1 MAMNNR
7 VLSIEIGNSFTKIC
21 EMDYKVKKPKV
32 YKVLTVETP
41 EGIVVDGML
50 QPTQEYADRMV
61 NALGTNGI
69 RTKKVIFTIS
79 STRVA
84 SREVQIPN
92 VKASKIEALVK
103 TNANEYFPVDLTQY
117 EIGHYLAGGLT
128 ENGKL
133 RVMALAVPKALLD
146 SYYQLAQM
154 CSWEV
159 ECFDYSSNSLYQILR
174 DEKSEKVTMVI
185 KIDENSTIVT
195 VLSAGKVLLQRTVAY
210 GVQDAIDTMIASG
223 AYAVNDP
230 MSAVERFQKKTC
242 LNRVL
247 HPGDKVWEENAGRWE
262 DEDAGNVEVTEARQ
276 KITASL
282 EPLIVGVSRVID
294 FYDSRNSEN
303 PIEKSYVTGL
313 GGSFSG
319 MSKLF
324 TNCLERKV
332 HTLSEMDD
340 KIGMSKA
347 IRSTRP
353 AAYIS
358 CLGAVLAPV
367 GLIDKST
374 QKSKGLT
381 VVSGTNYT
389 FVSVAVLVLGVILS
403 IAMAATSVTRYLGN
417 VAQNVYLQ
425 NRVQELQPAQ
435 AVYNDYLA
443 AEAQYD
449 KYTYLYAYT
458 QTPNENLV
466 EFINE
471 LEQILPDSFY
481 TNSFS
486 SDQTGISM
494 SVTVEGKAAAARTIL
509 NIRNMQ
515 SIDDVE
521 ISNITDSKD
530 ETGTSIVTFSITGSY
545 KVLGVIL
552 SIAMAATSVTRYL
565 GNVAQNVYLQNRV
578 QELQPAQAVYNDYL
592 AAEAQYDK
600 YTYLYAYTQTP
611 NENLV
616 EFINEL
622 EQILPDSFYTNS
634 FSSDQTGI
642 SMSVT
647 VEGKAAAARTILNIR
662 NMQSIDDVEISNITD
677 SKDET
682 GTSIVTFSITG
693 SYKELTDETEE
704 SGEAQADTQTAQ

>member
-21 EMDYKVKKPKV
+21 EIDYKVKKPKV

-41 EGIVVDGML
+41 EGVVVDGML
-50 QPTQEYADRMV
+50 QPTQEYADHLV

-69 RTKKVIFTIS
+69 HTRRVIFTIS

-92 VKASKIEALVK
+92 VKANKIEALVK
-103 TNANEYFPVDLTQY
+103 TNANDYFPVDLTQY

-128 ENGKL
+128 EEGKL

-154 CSWEV
+154 CGWEV

-174 DEKSEKVTMVI
+174 DEKSEKVTMMI

-210 GVQDAIDTMIASG
+210 GVQDAIETMIASG

-247 HPGDKVWEENAGRWE
+247 HQGDKLWEENAGRWE
-262 DEDAGNVEVTEARQ
+262 DEDAGNVEVTAARQ
-276 KITASL
+276 KITSSL

-294 FYDSRNSEN
+294 FYDSRNSN
-303 PIEKSYVTGL
+303 TPIERTYVTGL

-332 HTLSEMDD
+332 HTLSDMDD

-367 GLIDKST
+367 GLIDKSQ
-374 QKSKGLT
+374 QKAKGMT

-389 FVSVAVLVLGVILS
+389 FVSVAILVLGVILS
-403 IAMAATSVTRYLGN
+403 IAMAVTSLTRYFGTVAEN
-417 VAQNVYLQ
+417 VALQ
-425 NRVQELQPAQ
+425 ARVEELQPAQ
-435 AVYNDYLA
+435 TVYNEYLSTA
-443 AEAQYD
+443 AQYD
-449 KYTYLYAYT
+449 KYKYLYEYT
-458 QTPNENLV
+458 ENPNENLV

-481 TNSFS
+481 TDSFS

-494 SVTVEGKAAAARTIL
+494 TVNVEGKAAAARTIL
-509 NIRNMQ
+509 NIRNME
-515 SIDDVE
+515 SIEDVQ
-521 ISNITDSKD
+521 ISNITDNQD
-530 ETGTSIVTFSITGSY
+530 EMGGSWVMFSMTGTY
-545 KVLGVIL
+545 REL
-552 SIAMAATSVTRYL
+552 S
-565 GNVAQNVYLQNRV
+565 
-578 QELQPAQAVYNDYL
+578 
-592 AAEAQYDK
+592 
-600 YTYLYAYTQTP
+600 
-611 NENLV
+611 
-616 EFINEL
+616 
-622 EQILPDSFYTNS
+622 
-634 FSSDQTGI
+634 
-642 SMSVT
+642 
-647 VEGKAAAARTILNIR
+647 
-662 NMQSIDDVEISNITD
+662 
-677 SKDET
+677 
-682 GTSIVTFSITG
+682 
-693 SYKELTDETEE
+693 DETEE
-704 SGEAQADTQTAQ
+704 TGETVESTQSVQ

>member
-1 MAMNNR
+1 MNNR

-21 EMDYKVKKPKV
+21 EIDYKVKKPKV

-41 EGIVVDGML
+41 EGVVVDGML
-50 QPTQEYADRMV
+50 QPTQEYADHLV

-69 RTKKVIFTIS
+69 RTKRVIFTIS

-92 VKASKIEALVK
+92 VKANKIEALVK
-103 TNANEYFPVDLTQY
+103 TNANDYFPVDLTQY

-128 ENGKL
+128 EEGKL

-154 CSWEV
+154 CGWEV

-174 DEKSEKVTMVI
+174 DEKSEKVTMMI

-210 GVQDAIDTMIASG
+210 GVQDAIETMIASG

-247 HPGDKVWEENAGRWE
+247 HQGDKLWEENAGRWE
-262 DEDAGNVEVTEARQ
+262 DEDAGNVEVTTARQ
-276 KITASL
+276 KITSSL

-294 FYDSRNSEN
+294 FYDSRNSN
-303 PIEKSYVTGL
+303 TPIERTYVTGL

-374 QKSKGLT
+374 QKAKGLT

-403 IAMAATSVTRYLGN
+403 IAMAVTSLTRYFGTVAEN
-417 VAQNVYLQ
+417 VALQ
-425 NRVQELQPAQ
+425 ARVEELQPAQ
-435 AVYNDYLA
+435 TVYNEYLSA
-443 AEAQYD
+443 AAQYD
-449 KYTYLYAYT
+449 KYEYLYAYT
-458 QTPNENLV
+458 ETSNENLV

-471 LEQILPDSFY
+471 LEQILPSSFW

-486 SDQTGISM
+486 SDMEGISM

-509 NIRNMQ
+509 NIRNME
-515 SIDDVE
+515 SIEDVQ
-521 ISNITDSKD
+521 ISNITDTQNELGESA
-530 ETGTSIVTFSITGSY
+530 VTFSITG
-545 KVLGVIL
+545 
-552 SIAMAATSVTRYL
+552 
-565 GNVAQNVYLQNRV
+565 
-578 QELQPAQAVYNDYL
+578 
-592 AAEAQYDK
+592 
-600 YTYLYAYTQTP
+600 TYADIHADTEET
-611 NENLV
+611 E
-616 EFINEL
+616 
-622 EQILPDSFYTNS
+622 S
-634 FSSDQTGI
+634 TGD
-642 SMSVT
+642 T
-647 VEGKAAAARTILNIR
+647 
-662 NMQSIDDVEISNITD
+662 
-677 SKDET
+677 T
-682 GTSIVTFSITG
+682 GT
-693 SYKELTDETEE
+693 
-704 SGEAQADTQTAQ
+704 TAQ

>member
-1 MAMNNR
+1 MNNR
-7 VLSIEIGNSFTKIC
+7 VLSIEISNSFTKIC
-21 EMDYKVKKPKV
+21 EIDYKVKKPKV

-41 EGIVVDGML
+41 EGVVVDGML
-50 QPTQEYADRMV
+50 QPTQEYADHLV

-69 RTKKVIFTIS
+69 HTKRVIFTIS

-92 VKASKIEALVK
+92 VKANKIEALVK
-103 TNANEYFPVDLTQY
+103 TNANDYFPVDLTQY

-128 ENGKL
+128 EEGKL

-154 CSWEV
+154 CGWEV

-174 DEKSEKVTMVI
+174 DEKTETVTMMI

-210 GVQDAIDTMIASG
+210 GVQDAIETMIASG

-247 HPGDKVWEENAGRWE
+247 HQGDKLWEENAGRWE
-262 DEDAGNVEVTEARQ
+262 DEDAGNVEVTAARQ
-276 KITASL
+276 KITSSL
-282 EPLIVGVSRVID
+282 ETLIVGVSRVID
-294 FYDSRNSEN
+294 FYDSRNGDN
-303 PIEKSYVTGL
+303 PIQKTFVTGL

-332 HTLSEMDD
+332 HTLSDMED

-367 GLIDKST
+367 GLIDKSQ
-374 QKSKGLT
+374 QKTKGMT

-403 IAMAATSVTRYLGN
+403 IAMAVTSLTRYFGTVAEN
-417 VAQNVYLQ
+417 VALQ
-425 NRVQELQPAQ
+425 ARVEELQPAQ

-443 AEAQYD
+443 TAAQYD
-449 KYTYLYAYT
+449 KYQYLYEYT
-458 QTPNENLV
+458 ENPNENLV

-471 LEQILPDSFY
+471 LEQILPSSFW

-486 SDQTGISM
+486 SDMEGISM

-509 NIRNMQ
+509 NIRNME
-515 SIDDVE
+515 SIEDVQ
-521 ISNITDSKD
+521 ISNITDTQNELGESA
-530 ETGTSIVTFSITGSY
+530 VTFSITGTYADIHADSEEAENT
-545 KVLGVIL
+545 GD
-552 SIAMAATSVTRYL
+552 AA
-565 GNVAQNVYLQNRV
+565 
-578 QELQPAQAVYNDYL
+578 
-592 AAEAQYDK
+592 
-600 YTYLYAYTQTP
+600 
-611 NENLV
+611 
-616 EFINEL
+616 
-622 EQILPDSFYTNS
+622 
-634 FSSDQTGI
+634 
-642 SMSVT
+642 
-647 VEGKAAAARTILNIR
+647 
-662 NMQSIDDVEISNITD
+662 
-677 SKDET
+677 
-682 GTSIVTFSITG
+682 GT
-693 SYKELTDETEE
+693 
-704 SGEAQADTQTAQ
+704 TAQ

>member
-1 MAMNNR
+1 MNNR

-21 EMDYKVKKPKV
+21 EIDYKVKKPKV

-41 EGIVVDGML
+41 EGVVVDGML
-50 QPTQEYADRMV
+50 QPTQEYADHLV

-69 RTKKVIFTIS
+69 RTKRVIFTIS

-92 VKASKIEALVK
+92 VKANKIEALVK
-103 TNANEYFPVDLTQY
+103 TNANDYFPVDLTQY

-128 ENGKL
+128 EEGKL
-133 RVMALAVPKALLD
+133 RVMALAVPKALLN

-154 CSWEV
+154 CGWEV

-174 DEKSEKVTMVI
+174 DEKSEKVTMMI

-210 GVQDAIDTMIASG
+210 GVQDAIETMIASG

-247 HPGDKVWEENAGRWE
+247 HQGDKLWEENAGRWE
-262 DEDAGNVEVTEARQ
+262 DEDAGNAEVTAARQ
-276 KITASL
+276 KITSSL

-294 FYDSRNSEN
+294 FYDSRNSN
-303 PIEKSYVTGL
+303 TPIERTYVTGL

-332 HTLSEMDD
+332 HTLSDMDD

-367 GLIDKST
+367 GLIDKSQ
-374 QKSKGLT
+374 QKAKGMT

-403 IAMAATSVTRYLGN
+403 IAMAVTSMTRYFGTVAEN
-417 VAQNVYLQ
+417 VALQ
-425 NRVQELQPAQ
+425 ARVEELQPAQ
-435 AVYNDYLA
+435 TVYNEYLSTA
-443 AEAQYD
+443 AQYD
-449 KYTYLYAYT
+449 KYKYLYEYT
-458 QTPNENLV
+458 ENPNENLV

-471 LEQILPDSFY
+471 LEQILPSSFW

-486 SDQTGISM
+486 SDMEGISM

-509 NIRNMQ
+509 NIRNME
-515 SIDDVE
+515 SIEDVQ
-521 ISNITDSKD
+521 ISNITDTQNELGESA
-530 ETGTSIVTFSITGSY
+530 VTFSITG
-545 KVLGVIL
+545 
-552 SIAMAATSVTRYL
+552 
-565 GNVAQNVYLQNRV
+565 
-578 QELQPAQAVYNDYL
+578 
-592 AAEAQYDK
+592 
-600 YTYLYAYTQTP
+600 TYADIHADTEET
-611 NENLV
+611 E
-616 EFINEL
+616 
-622 EQILPDSFYTNS
+622 S
-634 FSSDQTGI
+634 TGD
-642 SMSVT
+642 T
-647 VEGKAAAARTILNIR
+647 
-662 NMQSIDDVEISNITD
+662 
-677 SKDET
+677 T
-682 GTSIVTFSITG
+682 GT
-693 SYKELTDETEE
+693 
-704 SGEAQADTQTAQ
+704 TAQ

>member
-1 MAMNNR
+1 MNNR

-21 EMDYKVKKPKV
+21 EIDYKVKKPKV

-41 EGIVVDGML
+41 EGVVVDGML
-50 QPTQEYADRMV
+50 QPTQEYADHLV

-69 RTKKVIFTIS
+69 RTKRVIFTIS

-92 VKASKIEALVK
+92 VKANKIEALVK
-103 TNANEYFPVDLTQY
+103 TNANDYFPVDLTQY

-128 ENGKL
+128 EEGKL
-133 RVMALAVPKALLD
+133 RVMALAVPKALLN

-154 CSWEV
+154 CGWEV

-174 DEKSEKVTMVI
+174 DEKSEKVTMMI

-210 GVQDAIDTMIASG
+210 GVQDAIETMIASG

-247 HPGDKVWEENAGRWE
+247 HPGDKLWEENAGRWE
-262 DEDAGNVEVTEARQ
+262 DEDAGNAEVTAARQ
-276 KITASL
+276 KITSSL

-294 FYDSRNSEN
+294 FYDSRNSDT
-303 PIEKSYVTGL
+303 PIERTYVTGL

-332 HTLSEMDD
+332 HTLSDMDD

-374 QKSKGLT
+374 QKAKGLT

-403 IAMAATSVTRYLGN
+403 IAMAVTSMTRYFGTVAEN
-417 VAQNVYLQ
+417 VALQ
-425 NRVQELQPAQ
+425 ARVEELQPAQ
-435 AVYNDYLA
+435 TVYNEYLSTA
-443 AEAQYD
+443 AQYD
-449 KYTYLYAYT
+449 KYEYLYAYT
-458 QTPNENLV
+458 ETPNENLV

-471 LEQILPDSFY
+471 LEQILPDSFW

-509 NIRNMQ
+509 NIRNME
-515 SIDDVE
+515 SIEDVQ
-521 ISNITDSKD
+521 ISNITDTQNELGESA
-530 ETGTSIVTFSITGSY
+530 VTFSITG
-545 KVLGVIL
+545 
-552 SIAMAATSVTRYL
+552 
-565 GNVAQNVYLQNRV
+565 
-578 QELQPAQAVYNDYL
+578 
-592 AAEAQYDK
+592 
-600 YTYLYAYTQTP
+600 TYADIHADTEET
-611 NENLV
+611 E
-616 EFINEL
+616 
-622 EQILPDSFYTNS
+622 S
-634 FSSDQTGI
+634 TGD
-642 SMSVT
+642 T
-647 VEGKAAAARTILNIR
+647 
-662 NMQSIDDVEISNITD
+662 
-677 SKDET
+677 T
-682 GTSIVTFSITG
+682 GT
-693 SYKELTDETEE
+693 
-704 SGEAQADTQTAQ
+704 TAQ

>member
-21 EMDYKVKKPKV
+21 EIDYKVKKPKV

-41 EGIVVDGML
+41 EGVVVDGML
-50 QPTQEYADRMV
+50 QPTQEYADHLV

-69 RTKKVIFTIS
+69 HTRRVIFTIS

-92 VKASKIEALVK
+92 VKANKIEALVK
-103 TNANEYFPVDLTQY
+103 TNANDYFPVDLTQY

-128 ENGKL
+128 EEGKL

-154 CSWEV
+154 CGWEV

-174 DEKSEKVTMVI
+174 DEKSEKVTMMI

-210 GVQDAIDTMIASG
+210 GVQDAIETMIASG
-223 AYAVNDP
+223 AYAVSDP

-247 HPGDKVWEENAGRWE
+247 HQGDKLWEENAGRWE
-262 DEDAGNVEVTEARQ
+262 DEDAGNAEVTAARQ
-276 KITASL
+276 KITSSL

-294 FYDSRNSEN
+294 FYDSRNSN
-303 PIEKSYVTGL
+303 TPIERTYVTGL

-332 HTLSEMDD
+332 HTLSDMED

-374 QKSKGLT
+374 QKAKGLT

-403 IAMAATSVTRYLGN
+403 IAMAVTSMTRYFGTVAEN
-417 VAQNVYLQ
+417 VALQ
-425 NRVQELQPAQ
+425 ARVEELQPAQ
-435 AVYNDYLA
+435 TVYNEYLSTA
-443 AEAQYD
+443 AQYD
-449 KYTYLYAYT
+449 KYKYLYEYT
-458 QTPNENLV
+458 ENPNENLV

-481 TNSFS
+481 TDSFS

-494 SVTVEGKAAAARTIL
+494 TVNVEGKAAAARTIL
-509 NIRNMQ
+509 NIRNME
-515 SIDDVE
+515 SIEDVQ
-521 ISNITDSKD
+521 ISNITDNQD
-530 ETGTSIVTFSITGSY
+530 EMGGSWVMFSMTGTY
-545 KVLGVIL
+545 REL
-552 SIAMAATSVTRYL
+552 S
-565 GNVAQNVYLQNRV
+565 
-578 QELQPAQAVYNDYL
+578 
-592 AAEAQYDK
+592 
-600 YTYLYAYTQTP
+600 
-611 NENLV
+611 
-616 EFINEL
+616 
-622 EQILPDSFYTNS
+622 
-634 FSSDQTGI
+634 
-642 SMSVT
+642 
-647 VEGKAAAARTILNIR
+647 
-662 NMQSIDDVEISNITD
+662 
-677 SKDET
+677 
-682 GTSIVTFSITG
+682 
-693 SYKELTDETEE
+693 DETEE
-704 SGEAQADTQTAQ
+704 TGETVESTQSVQ

>member
-1 MAMNNR
+1 MNNR

-21 EMDYKVKKPKV
+21 EIDYKVKKPKV

-41 EGIVVDGML
+41 EGVVVDGML
-50 QPTQEYADRMV
+50 QPTQEYADHLV

-69 RTKKVIFTIS
+69 RTKRVIFTIS

-92 VKASKIEALVK
+92 VKANKIEALVK
-103 TNANEYFPVDLTQY
+103 TNANDYFPVDLTQY

-128 ENGKL
+128 EEGKL

-154 CSWEV
+154 CGWEV

-174 DEKSEKVTMVI
+174 DEKSEKVTMMI

-210 GVQDAIDTMIASG
+210 GVQDAIETMIASG

-247 HPGDKVWEENAGRWE
+247 HQGDKVWEENAGRWE
-262 DEDAGNVEVTEARQ
+262 DEDAGNVEVTAARQ

-294 FYDSRNSEN
+294 FYDSRNGDT
-303 PIEKSYVTGL
+303 PIERTYVTGL

-332 HTLSEMDD
+332 HTLSDMDD

-367 GLIDKST
+367 GLIDKSQ
-374 QKSKGLT
+374 QKAKGMT

-403 IAMAATSVTRYLGN
+403 IAMAVTSLTRYFGTVAEN
-417 VAQNVYLQ
+417 VALQ
-425 NRVQELQPAQ
+425 ARVEELQPAQ
-435 AVYNDYLA
+435 AVYNEYLSA
-443 AEAQYD
+443 AAQYD
-449 KYTYLYAYT
+449 KYKYLYEYT
-458 QTPNENLV
+458 ENPNENLV

-481 TNSFS
+481 TDSFS

-494 SVTVEGKAAAARTIL
+494 TVNVEGKAAAARTIL
-509 NIRNMQ
+509 NIRNME
-515 SIDDVE
+515 SIEDVQ
-521 ISNITDSKD
+521 ISNITDNQD
-530 ETGTSIVTFSITGSY
+530 EMGGSWVMFSMTGTY
-545 KVLGVIL
+545 
-552 SIAMAATSVTRYL
+552 R
-565 GNVAQNVYLQNRV
+565 
-578 QELQPAQAVYNDYL
+578 
-592 AAEAQYDK
+592 
-600 YTYLYAYTQTP
+600 
-611 NENLV
+611 
-616 EFINEL
+616 
-622 EQILPDSFYTNS
+622 
-634 FSSDQTGI
+634 
-642 SMSVT
+642 
-647 VEGKAAAARTILNIR
+647 
-662 NMQSIDDVEISNITD
+662 
-677 SKDET
+677 
-682 GTSIVTFSITG
+682 
-693 SYKELTDETEE
+693 ELTDETEE
-704 SGEAQADTQTAQ
+704 TEETGETVESTQSVQ

>member
-1 MAMNNR
+1 MNNR

-21 EMDYKVKKPKV
+21 EIDYKVKKPKV

-41 EGIVVDGML
+41 EGVVVDGML
-50 QPTQEYADRMV
+50 QPTQEYADHLV

-69 RTKKVIFTIS
+69 HTKRVIFTIS

-92 VKASKIEALVK
+92 VKANKIEALVK
-103 TNANEYFPVDLTQY
+103 TNANDYFPVDLTQY

-128 ENGKL
+128 EEGKL

-154 CSWEV
+154 CGWEV

-174 DEKSEKVTMVI
+174 DEKSEKVTMMI

-210 GVQDAIDTMIASG
+210 GVQDAIETMIASG

-247 HPGDKVWEENAGRWE
+247 HQGDKLWEENAGRWE
-262 DEDAGNVEVTEARQ
+262 DEDAGNAEVTAARQ
-276 KITASL
+276 KITSSL

-294 FYDSRNSEN
+294 FYDSRNSN
-303 PIEKSYVTGL
+303 TPIERTYVTGL

-332 HTLSEMDD
+332 HTLSDMDD

-367 GLIDKST
+367 GLIDKSQ
-374 QKSKGLT
+374 QKAKGMT

-403 IAMAATSVTRYLGN
+403 IAMAVTSMTRYFGTVAEN
-417 VAQNVYLQ
+417 VALQ
-425 NRVQELQPAQ
+425 ARVEELQPAQ
-435 AVYNDYLA
+435 TVYNEYLSA
-443 AEAQYD
+443 AAQYD
-449 KYTYLYAYT
+449 KYKYLYEYT
-458 QTPNENLV
+458 ENPNENLV

-481 TNSFS
+481 TDSFS

-494 SVTVEGKAAAARTIL
+494 TVNVEGKAAAARTIL
-509 NIRNMQ
+509 NIRNME
-515 SIDDVE
+515 SIEDVQ
-521 ISNITDSKD
+521 ISNITDNQD
-530 ETGTSIVTFSITGSY
+530 EMGGSWVMFSMTGTY
-545 KVLGVIL
+545 REL
-552 SIAMAATSVTRYL
+552 S
-565 GNVAQNVYLQNRV
+565 
-578 QELQPAQAVYNDYL
+578 
-592 AAEAQYDK
+592 
-600 YTYLYAYTQTP
+600 
-611 NENLV
+611 
-616 EFINEL
+616 
-622 EQILPDSFYTNS
+622 
-634 FSSDQTGI
+634 
-642 SMSVT
+642 
-647 VEGKAAAARTILNIR
+647 
-662 NMQSIDDVEISNITD
+662 
-677 SKDET
+677 
-682 GTSIVTFSITG
+682 
-693 SYKELTDETEE
+693 DETEE
-704 SGEAQADTQTAQ
+704 TGETVESTQSVQ

>member
-21 EMDYKVKKPKV
+21 EIDYKVKKPKV

-41 EGIVVDGML
+41 EGVVVDGML

-61 NALGTNGI
+61 SALGTNGI
-69 RTKKVIFTIS
+69 RTKRVIFTIS

-92 VKASKIEALVK
+92 VKANKIEALVK
-103 TNANEYFPVDLTQY
+103 TNANDYFPVDLTQY

-128 ENGKL
+128 EDGKL
-133 RVMALAVPKALLD
+133 RVMALAVPKALLN

-154 CSWEV
+154 CGWEV

-174 DEKSEKVTMVI
+174 DEKSEKVTMMI
-185 KIDENSTIVT
+185 KIDENNTIVT

-210 GVQDAIDTMIASG
+210 GVQDAIETMIASG
-223 AYAVNDP
+223 AYAVSDP

-247 HPGDKVWEENAGRWE
+247 HQGDKLWEENAGRWE
-262 DEDAGNVEVTEARQ
+262 DEDAGNVEVTAARQ
-276 KITASL
+276 KITSTL
-282 EPLIVGVSRVID
+282 EPLIVGVNRVID
-294 FYDSRNSEN
+294 FYDSRNGDT
-303 PIEKSYVTGL
+303 PIERTYVTGL

-332 HTLSEMDD
+332 HTLSDMED

-367 GLIDKST
+367 GLIDKSQ
-374 QKSKGLT
+374 QKAKGMT

-403 IAMAATSVTRYLGN
+403 IAMAVTSMTRYFGTVAEN
-417 VAQNVYLQ
+417 VALQ
-425 NRVQELQPAQ
+425 ARVEELQPAQ
-435 AVYNDYLA
+435 AVYNEYLSA
-443 AEAQYD
+443 AAQYD
-449 KYTYLYAYT
+449 KYEYLYAYT
-458 QTPNENLV
+458 ETPNENLV

-471 LEQILPDSFY
+471 LEQILPDSFW

-494 SVTVEGKAAAARTIL
+494 SVTVAGKPAAARTIL

-515 SIDDVE
+515 SIEDVQ
-521 ISNITDSKD
+521 ISGITDTKD
-530 ETGTSIVTFSITGSY
+530 EAGNSTVTFSITGTY
-545 KVLGVIL
+545 K
-552 SIAMAATSVTRYL
+552 A
-565 GNVAQNVYLQNRV
+565 
-578 QELQPAQAVYNDYL
+578 
-592 AAEAQYDK
+592 
-600 YTYLYAYTQTP
+600 
-611 NENLV
+611 
-616 EFINEL
+616 
-622 EQILPDSFYTNS
+622 
-634 FSSDQTGI
+634 
-642 SMSVT
+642 
-647 VEGKAAAARTILNIR
+647 
-662 NMQSIDDVEISNITD
+662 
-677 SKDET
+677 
-682 GTSIVTFSITG
+682 
-693 SYKELTDETEE
+693 LTDESAEQT
-704 SGEAQADTQTAQ
+704 DTLTVQ

>member
-21 EMDYKVKKPKV
+21 EIDYKVKKPKV

-41 EGIVVDGML
+41 EGVVVDGML
-50 QPTQEYADRMV
+50 QPTQEYADHLV
-61 NALGTNGI
+61 NALATNGI

-92 VKASKIEALVK
+92 VKANKIEALVK
-103 TNANEYFPVDLTQY
+103 TNANDYFPVDLTQY

-128 ENGKL
+128 EEGKL
-133 RVMALAVPKALLD
+133 RVMALAVPKALLN

-154 CSWEV
+154 CGWEV

-174 DEKSEKVTMVI
+174 DEKSEKVTMMI

-195 VLSAGKVLLQRTVAY
+195 VLSAGKVLLQTTVAY
-210 GVQDAIDTMIASG
+210 GVQDAIETMIASG

-247 HPGDKVWEENAGRWE
+247 HQGDKVWEENAGRWE
-262 DEDAGNVEVTEARQ
+262 DEDAGNVEVTAARQ

-294 FYDSRNSEN
+294 FYDSRNGDT
-303 PIEKSYVTGL
+303 PIERTYVTGL

-332 HTLSEMDD
+332 HTLSDMED

-367 GLIDKST
+367 GLIDKSQ
-374 QKSKGLT
+374 QKAKGMT

-403 IAMAATSVTRYLGN
+403 IAMAVTSLTRYFGTVAEN
-417 VAQNVYLQ
+417 VALQ
-425 NRVQELQPAQ
+425 ARVEELQPAQ

-443 AEAQYD
+443 TAAQYD
-449 KYTYLYAYT
+449 KYQYLYEYT
-458 QTPNENLV
+458 ENPNENLV

-471 LEQILPDSFY
+471 LEQILPSSFW

-486 SDQTGISM
+486 SDQEGISM
-494 SVTVEGKAAAARTIL
+494 SVTVTGKEAAARTIL

-515 SIDDVE
+515 SIEDVQ
-521 ISNITDSKD
+521 ISNITDTQNELGESA
-530 ETGTSIVTFSITGSY
+530 VTFSITGTYADIHADSEEAENT
-545 KVLGVIL
+545 GD
-552 SIAMAATSVTRYL
+552 AA
-565 GNVAQNVYLQNRV
+565 
-578 QELQPAQAVYNDYL
+578 
-592 AAEAQYDK
+592 
-600 YTYLYAYTQTP
+600 
-611 NENLV
+611 
-616 EFINEL
+616 
-622 EQILPDSFYTNS
+622 
-634 FSSDQTGI
+634 
-642 SMSVT
+642 
-647 VEGKAAAARTILNIR
+647 
-662 NMQSIDDVEISNITD
+662 
-677 SKDET
+677 
-682 GTSIVTFSITG
+682 GT
-693 SYKELTDETEE
+693 
-704 SGEAQADTQTAQ
+704 TAQ

>member
-21 EMDYKVKKPKV
+21 EIDYKVKKPKV

-41 EGIVVDGML
+41 EGVVVDGML
-50 QPTQEYADRMV
+50 QPTQEYADHLV

-69 RTKKVIFTIS
+69 RTKRVIFTIS

-92 VKASKIEALVK
+92 VKANKIEALVK
-103 TNANEYFPVDLTQY
+103 TNANDYFPVDLTQY

-128 ENGKL
+128 EEGKL
-133 RVMALAVPKALLD
+133 RVMALAVPKALLN

-154 CSWEV
+154 CGWEV

-174 DEKSEKVTMVI
+174 DEKSEKVTMMI

-210 GVQDAIDTMIASG
+210 GVQDAIETMIASG

-247 HPGDKVWEENAGRWE
+247 HQGDKLWEENAGRWE
-262 DEDAGNVEVTEARQ
+262 DEDAGNAEVTAARQ
-276 KITASL
+276 KITSSL

-294 FYDSRNSEN
+294 FYDSRNSDT
-303 PIEKSYVTGL
+303 PIERTYVTGL

-367 GLIDKST
+367 GLIDKSQ
-374 QKSKGLT
+374 QKAKGMT

-389 FVSVAVLVLGVILS
+389 FVSVAILVLGVILS
-403 IAMAATSVTRYLGN
+403 IAMAVTSLTRYFGTVAEN
-417 VAQNVYLQ
+417 VALQ
-425 NRVQELQPAQ
+425 ARVEELQPAQ
-435 AVYNDYLA
+435 TVYNEYLSTA
-443 AEAQYD
+443 AQYD
-449 KYTYLYAYT
+449 KYKYLYEYT
-458 QTPNENLV
+458 ENPNENLV

-481 TNSFS
+481 TDSFS

-494 SVTVEGKAAAARTIL
+494 TVNVEGKAAAARTIL
-509 NIRNMQ
+509 NIRNME
-515 SIDDVE
+515 SIEDVQ
-521 ISNITDSKD
+521 ISNITDNQD
-530 ETGTSIVTFSITGSY
+530 EMGGSWVMFSMTGTY
-545 KVLGVIL
+545 REL
-552 SIAMAATSVTRYL
+552 S
-565 GNVAQNVYLQNRV
+565 
-578 QELQPAQAVYNDYL
+578 
-592 AAEAQYDK
+592 
-600 YTYLYAYTQTP
+600 
-611 NENLV
+611 
-616 EFINEL
+616 
-622 EQILPDSFYTNS
+622 
-634 FSSDQTGI
+634 
-642 SMSVT
+642 
-647 VEGKAAAARTILNIR
+647 
-662 NMQSIDDVEISNITD
+662 
-677 SKDET
+677 
-682 GTSIVTFSITG
+682 
-693 SYKELTDETEE
+693 DETEE
-704 SGEAQADTQTAQ
+704 TGETVESTQSVQ

>member
-1 MAMNNR
+1 MNNR
-7 VLSIEIGNSFTKIC
+7 VLSIEISNSFTKIC
-21 EMDYKVKKPKV
+21 EIDYKVKKPKV

-41 EGIVVDGML
+41 EGVVVDGML
-50 QPTQEYADRMV
+50 QPTQEYADHLV

-69 RTKKVIFTIS
+69 HTKRVIFTIS

-92 VKASKIEALVK
+92 VKANKIEALVK
-103 TNANEYFPVDLTQY
+103 TNANDYFPVDLTQY

-128 ENGKL
+128 EEGKL

-154 CSWEV
+154 CGWEV

-174 DEKSEKVTMVI
+174 DEKTETVTMMI
-185 KIDENSTIVT
+185 KIDENNTIVT

-210 GVQDAIDTMIASG
+210 GVQDAIETMIASG

-247 HPGDKVWEENAGRWE
+247 HQGDKLWEENAGRWE
-262 DEDAGNVEVTEARQ
+262 DEDAGNVEVTAARQ
-276 KITASL
+276 KITSSL

-294 FYDSRNSEN
+294 FYDSRNGDN
-303 PIEKSYVTGL
+303 PIQKTFVTGL

-332 HTLSEMDD
+332 HTLSDMED

-367 GLIDKST
+367 GLIDKSQ
-374 QKSKGLT
+374 QKAKGMT

-403 IAMAATSVTRYLGN
+403 IAMAVTSLTRYFGTVAEN
-417 VAQNVYLQ
+417 VALQ
-425 NRVQELQPAQ
+425 ARVEELQPAQ
-435 AVYNDYLA
+435 TVYNEYLSA
-443 AEAQYD
+443 AAQYD
-449 KYTYLYAYT
+449 KYKYLYEYT
-458 QTPNENLV
+458 ENPNENLV

-471 LEQILPDSFY
+471 LEQILPSSFW

-486 SDQTGISM
+486 SDLEGISM
-494 SVTVEGKAAAARTIL
+494 SVSVVGKEAAARTIL
-509 NIRNMQ
+509 NIRNMK
-515 SIDDVE
+515 SISDVQ
-521 ISNITDSKD
+521 ISNITDTQNELGESA
-530 ETGTSIVTFSITGSY
+530 VTFSITG
-545 KVLGVIL
+545 
-552 SIAMAATSVTRYL
+552 
-565 GNVAQNVYLQNRV
+565 
-578 QELQPAQAVYNDYL
+578 
-592 AAEAQYDK
+592 
-600 YTYLYAYTQTP
+600 TYADL
-611 NENLV
+611 NE
-616 EFINEL
+616 
-622 EQILPDSFYTNS
+622 
-634 FSSDQTGI
+634 
-642 SMSVT
+642 
-647 VEGKAAAARTILNIR
+647 
-662 NMQSIDDVEISNITD
+662 
-677 SKDET
+677 
-682 GTSIVTFSITG
+682 
-693 SYKELTDETEE
+693 ETEE
-704 SGEAQADTQTAQ
+704 TEETGEISGTTAQ

>member
-21 EMDYKVKKPKV
+21 EIDYKVKKPKV

-41 EGIVVDGML
+41 EGVVVDGML
-50 QPTQEYADRMV
+50 QPTQEYADHLV

-92 VKASKIEALVK
+92 VKANKIEALVK
-103 TNANEYFPVDLTQY
+103 TNANDYFPVDLTQY

-128 ENGKL
+128 EEGKL
-133 RVMALAVPKALLD
+133 RVMALAVPKALLN

-154 CSWEV
+154 CGWEV

-174 DEKSEKVTMVI
+174 DEKSEKVTMMI

-210 GVQDAIDTMIASG
+210 GVQDAIETMIASG

-247 HPGDKVWEENAGRWE
+247 HQGDKLWEENAGRWE
-262 DEDAGNVEVTEARQ
+262 DEDAGNVEVTAARQ
-276 KITASL
+276 KITSTL

-294 FYDSRNSEN
+294 FYDSRNSDT
-303 PIEKSYVTGL
+303 PIERTYVTGL

-367 GLIDKST
+367 GLIDKSQ
-374 QKSKGLT
+374 QKAKGMT

-403 IAMAATSVTRYLGN
+403 IAMAVTSLTRYFGTVAEN
-417 VAQNVYLQ
+417 VALQ
-425 NRVQELQPAQ
+425 ARVEELQPAQ
-435 AVYNDYLA
+435 TVYNEYLSA
-443 AEAQYD
+443 AAQYD
-449 KYTYLYAYT
+449 KYKYLYEYT
-458 QTPNENLV
+458 ENPNENLV

-481 TNSFS
+481 TDSFS

-494 SVTVEGKAAAARTIL
+494 TVNVEGKAAAARTIL
-509 NIRNMQ
+509 NVRNME
-515 SIDDVE
+515 SIEDVQ
-521 ISNITDSKD
+521 ISNITDNQD
-530 ETGTSIVTFSITGSY
+530 EMGGSWVMFSMTGTY
-545 KVLGVIL
+545 REL
-552 SIAMAATSVTRYL
+552 S
-565 GNVAQNVYLQNRV
+565 
-578 QELQPAQAVYNDYL
+578 
-592 AAEAQYDK
+592 
-600 YTYLYAYTQTP
+600 
-611 NENLV
+611 
-616 EFINEL
+616 
-622 EQILPDSFYTNS
+622 
-634 FSSDQTGI
+634 
-642 SMSVT
+642 
-647 VEGKAAAARTILNIR
+647 
-662 NMQSIDDVEISNITD
+662 
-677 SKDET
+677 
-682 GTSIVTFSITG
+682 
-693 SYKELTDETEE
+693 DETEE
-704 SGEAQADTQTAQ
+704 TGETVESTQSVQ

>member
-1 MAMNNR
+1 MNNR

-21 EMDYKVKKPKV
+21 EIDYKVKKPKV

-41 EGIVVDGML
+41 EGVVVDGML
-50 QPTQEYADRMV
+50 QPTQEYADHLV

-69 RTKKVIFTIS
+69 RTKRVIFTIS

-92 VKASKIEALVK
+92 VKANKIEALVK
-103 TNANEYFPVDLTQY
+103 TNANDYFPVDLTQY

-128 ENGKL
+128 EDGKL
-133 RVMALAVPKALLD
+133 RVMALAVPKALLN

-154 CSWEV
+154 CGWEV

-174 DEKSEKVTMVI
+174 DEKTETVTMMI
-185 KIDENSTIVT
+185 KIDENNTIVT

-210 GVQDAIDTMIASG
+210 GVQDAIETMITSG
-223 AYAVNDP
+223 VYAVNDP

-247 HPGDKVWEENAGRWE
+247 HQGDKLWEENAGRWE
-262 DEDAGNVEVTEARQ
+262 DEDAGNVEVTAARQ

-294 FYDSRNSEN
+294 FYDSRNGDN
-303 PIEKSYVTGL
+303 PIQKTFVTGL

-332 HTLSEMDD
+332 HTLSDMED

-367 GLIDKST
+367 GLIDKSQ
-374 QKSKGLT
+374 QKAKGMT

-403 IAMAATSVTRYLGN
+403 IAMAVTSLTRYFGTVAEN
-417 VAQNVYLQ
+417 VALQ
-425 NRVQELQPAQ
+425 ARVEELQPAQ

-443 AEAQYD
+443 TAAQYD
-449 KYTYLYAYT
+449 KYQYLYEYT
-458 QTPNENLV
+458 ENPNENLV

-471 LEQILPDSFY
+471 LEQILPSSFW

-486 SDQTGISM
+486 SDMEGISM

-509 NIRNMQ
+509 NIRNME
-515 SIDDVE
+515 SIEDVQ
-521 ISNITDSKD
+521 ISNITDAQNELGESA
-530 ETGTSIVTFSITGSY
+530 VTFSITGTYADIHADSEEAENT
-545 KVLGVIL
+545 GD
-552 SIAMAATSVTRYL
+552 AA
-565 GNVAQNVYLQNRV
+565 
-578 QELQPAQAVYNDYL
+578 
-592 AAEAQYDK
+592 
-600 YTYLYAYTQTP
+600 
-611 NENLV
+611 
-616 EFINEL
+616 
-622 EQILPDSFYTNS
+622 
-634 FSSDQTGI
+634 
-642 SMSVT
+642 
-647 VEGKAAAARTILNIR
+647 
-662 NMQSIDDVEISNITD
+662 
-677 SKDET
+677 
-682 GTSIVTFSITG
+682 GT
-693 SYKELTDETEE
+693 
-704 SGEAQADTQTAQ
+704 TAQ

>member
-7 VLSIEIGNSFTKIC
+7 VLSIEISNSFTKIC
-21 EMDYKVKKPKV
+21 EIDYKVKKPKV

-41 EGIVVDGML
+41 EGVVVDGML
-50 QPTQEYADRMV
+50 QPTQEYADHLV

-69 RTKKVIFTIS
+69 HTKRGIFTIS

-92 VKASKIEALVK
+92 VKANKIEALVK
-103 TNANEYFPVDLTQY
+103 TNANDYFPVDLTQY

-128 ENGKL
+128 EEGKL

-154 CSWEV
+154 CGWEV

-174 DEKSEKVTMVI
+174 DEKSEKVTMMI
-185 KIDENSTIVT
+185 KIDENNTIVT

-210 GVQDAIDTMIASG
+210 GVQDAIETMIASG

-247 HPGDKVWEENAGRWE
+247 HQGDKLWEENAGRWE
-262 DEDAGNVEVTEARQ
+262 DEDAGNVEVTAARQ
-276 KITASL
+276 KITSTL
-282 EPLIVGVSRVID
+282 EPLIVGVNRVID
-294 FYDSRNSEN
+294 FYDSRNGDT
-303 PIEKSYVTGL
+303 PIERTYVTGL

-332 HTLSEMDD
+332 HTLSDMED

-367 GLIDKST
+367 GLIDKSQ
-374 QKSKGLT
+374 QKAKGMT

-403 IAMAATSVTRYLGN
+403 IAMAVTSLTRYFGTVAEN
-417 VAQNVYLQ
+417 VALQ
-425 NRVQELQPAQ
+425 ARVEELQPAQ
-435 AVYNDYLA
+435 TVYNEYLSTA
-443 AEAQYD
+443 AQYD
-449 KYTYLYAYT
+449 KYKYLYEYT
-458 QTPNENLV
+458 ENPNENLV

-481 TNSFS
+481 TDSFS

-494 SVTVEGKAAAARTIL
+494 TVNVEGKAAAARTIL
-509 NIRNMQ
+509 NIRNME
-515 SIDDVE
+515 SIEDVQ
-521 ISNITDSKD
+521 ISNITDNQD
-530 ETGTSIVTFSITGSY
+530 EMGGSWVMFSMTGTY
-545 KVLGVIL
+545 REL
-552 SIAMAATSVTRYL
+552 S
-565 GNVAQNVYLQNRV
+565 
-578 QELQPAQAVYNDYL
+578 
-592 AAEAQYDK
+592 
-600 YTYLYAYTQTP
+600 
-611 NENLV
+611 
-616 EFINEL
+616 
-622 EQILPDSFYTNS
+622 
-634 FSSDQTGI
+634 
-642 SMSVT
+642 
-647 VEGKAAAARTILNIR
+647 
-662 NMQSIDDVEISNITD
+662 
-677 SKDET
+677 
-682 GTSIVTFSITG
+682 
-693 SYKELTDETEE
+693 DETEE
-704 SGEAQADTQTAQ
+704 TGETVESTQSVQ

>member
-21 EMDYKVKKPKV
+21 EIDYKVKKPKV

-41 EGIVVDGML
+41 EGVVVDGML
-50 QPTQEYADRMV
+50 QPTQEYADHLV

-69 RTKKVIFTIS
+69 RTKRVIFTIS

-103 TNANEYFPVDLTQY
+103 TNANDYFPVDLTQY

-128 ENGKL
+128 EEGKL

-154 CSWEV
+154 CGWEV

-174 DEKSEKVTMVI
+174 DEKSEKVTMMI

-210 GVQDAIDTMIASG
+210 GVQDAIETMIASG

-247 HPGDKVWEENAGRWE
+247 HQGDKLWEENAGRWE
-262 DEDAGNVEVTEARQ
+262 DEDAGNVEVTAARQ
-276 KITASL
+276 KITSTL
-282 EPLIVGVSRVID
+282 EPLIVGVNRVID
-294 FYDSRNSEN
+294 FYDSRNGDT
-303 PIEKSYVTGL
+303 PIERTYVTGL

-332 HTLSEMDD
+332 HTLSDMED

-367 GLIDKST
+367 GLIDKSQ
-374 QKSKGLT
+374 QKAKGMT

-403 IAMAATSVTRYLGN
+403 IAMAVTSLTRYFGTVAEN
-417 VAQNVYLQ
+417 VALQ
-425 NRVQELQPAQ
+425 ARVEELQPAQ
-435 AVYNDYLA
+435 TVYNEYLSTA
-443 AEAQYD
+443 AQYD
-449 KYTYLYAYT
+449 KYKYLYEYT
-458 QTPNENLV
+458 ENPNENLV

-471 LEQILPDSFY
+471 LEQILPSSFW

-486 SDQTGISM
+486 SDMEGISM

-509 NIRNMQ
+509 NIRNME
-515 SIDDVE
+515 SIEDVQ
-521 ISNITDSKD
+521 ISNITDAQNELGESA
-530 ETGTSIVTFSITGSY
+530 VTFSITG
-545 KVLGVIL
+545 
-552 SIAMAATSVTRYL
+552 
-565 GNVAQNVYLQNRV
+565 
-578 QELQPAQAVYNDYL
+578 
-592 AAEAQYDK
+592 
-600 YTYLYAYTQTP
+600 TYADIHADTEET
-611 NENLV
+611 E
-616 EFINEL
+616 
-622 EQILPDSFYTNS
+622 S
-634 FSSDQTGI
+634 TGD
-642 SMSVT
+642 T
-647 VEGKAAAARTILNIR
+647 
-662 NMQSIDDVEISNITD
+662 
-677 SKDET
+677 T
-682 GTSIVTFSITG
+682 GT
-693 SYKELTDETEE
+693 
-704 SGEAQADTQTAQ
+704 TAQ

>member
-50 QPTQEYADRMV
+50 QPTQEYADHLV

-69 RTKKVIFTIS
+69 RTKKVLFTIS

-103 TNANEYFPVDLTQY
+103 TNASDYFPVDLTQY
-117 EIGHYLAGGLT
+117 EIGHYLAGGLA

-154 CSWEV
+154 CGWEV

-210 GVQDAIDTMIASG
+210 GVQDAIETMIASG

-262 DEDAGNVEVTEARQ
+262 DEDAGNVEVTAARQ

-367 GLIDKST
+367 GLIDKSQ
-374 QKSKGLT
+374 QKAKGMT

-403 IAMAATSVTRYLGN
+403 IAMAVTSLTRYFGTVAEN
-417 VAQNVYLQ
+417 VALQ
-425 NRVQELQPAQ
+425 ARVEELQPAQ
-435 AVYNDYLA
+435 AVYNEYLSTA
-443 AEAQYD
+443 AQYD
-449 KYTYLYAYT
+449 KYKYLYEYT
-458 QTPNENLV
+458 ENPNENLV

-481 TNSFS
+481 TDSFS

-494 SVTVEGKAAAARTIL
+494 TVNVEGKAAAARTIL
-509 NIRNMQ
+509 NIRNME
-515 SIDDVE
+515 SIEDVQ
-521 ISNITDSKD
+521 ISNITDNQD
-530 ETGTSIVTFSITGSY
+530 EMGGSWVMFSMTGTY
-545 KVLGVIL
+545 REL
-552 SIAMAATSVTRYL
+552 S
-565 GNVAQNVYLQNRV
+565 
-578 QELQPAQAVYNDYL
+578 
-592 AAEAQYDK
+592 
-600 YTYLYAYTQTP
+600 
-611 NENLV
+611 
-616 EFINEL
+616 
-622 EQILPDSFYTNS
+622 
-634 FSSDQTGI
+634 
-642 SMSVT
+642 
-647 VEGKAAAARTILNIR
+647 
-662 NMQSIDDVEISNITD
+662 
-677 SKDET
+677 
-682 GTSIVTFSITG
+682 
-693 SYKELTDETEE
+693 DETEE
-704 SGEAQADTQTAQ
+704 TGETVESTQSVQ

>member
-1 MAMNNR
+1 MNNR

-21 EMDYKVKKPKV
+21 EIDYKVKKPKV

-41 EGIVVDGML
+41 EGVVVDGML
-50 QPTQEYADRMV
+50 QPTQEYADHLV

-69 RTKKVIFTIS
+69 HTRRVIFTIS

-92 VKASKIEALVK
+92 VKANKIEALVK
-103 TNANEYFPVDLTQY
+103 TNANDYFPVDLTQY

-128 ENGKL
+128 EEGKL

-154 CSWEV
+154 CGWEV

-174 DEKSEKVTMVI
+174 DEKSEKVTMMI

-210 GVQDAIDTMIASG
+210 GVQDAIETMIASG

-247 HPGDKVWEENAGRWE
+247 HQGDKLWEENAGRWE
-262 DEDAGNVEVTEARQ
+262 DEDAGNVEVTAARQ

-294 FYDSRNSEN
+294 FYDSRNGDT
-303 PIEKSYVTGL
+303 PIERTYVTGL

-332 HTLSEMDD
+332 HTLSDMDD

-367 GLIDKST
+367 GLIDKSQ
-374 QKSKGLT
+374 QKAKGMT

-403 IAMAATSVTRYLGN
+403 IAMAVTSLTRYFGTVAEN
-417 VAQNVYLQ
+417 VALQ
-425 NRVQELQPAQ
+425 ARVEELQPAQ
-435 AVYNDYLA
+435 TVYNEYLSA
-443 AEAQYD
+443 AAQYD
-449 KYTYLYAYT
+449 KYKYLYEYT
-458 QTPNENLV
+458 ENPNENLV

-481 TNSFS
+481 TDSFS

-494 SVTVEGKAAAARTIL
+494 TVNVEGKAAAARTIL
-509 NIRNMQ
+509 NIRNME
-515 SIDDVE
+515 SIEDVQ
-521 ISNITDSKD
+521 ISNITDNQD
-530 ETGTSIVTFSITGSY
+530 EMGGSWVMFSMTGTY
-545 KVLGVIL
+545 REL
-552 SIAMAATSVTRYL
+552 S
-565 GNVAQNVYLQNRV
+565 
-578 QELQPAQAVYNDYL
+578 
-592 AAEAQYDK
+592 
-600 YTYLYAYTQTP
+600 
-611 NENLV
+611 
-616 EFINEL
+616 
-622 EQILPDSFYTNS
+622 
-634 FSSDQTGI
+634 
-642 SMSVT
+642 
-647 VEGKAAAARTILNIR
+647 
-662 NMQSIDDVEISNITD
+662 
-677 SKDET
+677 
-682 GTSIVTFSITG
+682 
-693 SYKELTDETEE
+693 DETEE
-704 SGEAQADTQTAQ
+704 TGETVESTQSVQ

>member
-1 MAMNNR
+1 MNNR

-21 EMDYKVKKPKV
+21 EIDYKVKKPKV

-41 EGIVVDGML
+41 EGVVVDGML
-50 QPTQEYADRMV
+50 QPTQEYADHLV

-69 RTKKVIFTIS
+69 RTKRVIFTIS

-92 VKASKIEALVK
+92 VKANKIEALVK
-103 TNANEYFPVDLTQY
+103 TNANDYFPVDLTQY

-128 ENGKL
+128 EEGKL

-154 CSWEV
+154 CGWEV

-174 DEKSEKVTMVI
+174 DEKSEKVTMMI
-185 KIDENSTIVT
+185 KIDENNTIVT

-210 GVQDAIDTMIASG
+210 GVQDAIETMIASG

-247 HPGDKVWEENAGRWE
+247 HQGDKLWEENAGRWE
-262 DEDAGNVEVTEARQ
+262 DEDAGNVEVTAARQ
-276 KITASL
+276 KITSSL

-294 FYDSRNSEN
+294 FYDSRNGDN
-303 PIEKSYVTGL
+303 PIQKTFVTGL

-332 HTLSEMDD
+332 HTLSDMED

-367 GLIDKST
+367 GLIDKSQ
-374 QKSKGLT
+374 QKTKGMT

-403 IAMAATSVTRYLGN
+403 IAMAVTSLTRYFGTVAEN
-417 VAQNVYLQ
+417 VALQ
-425 NRVQELQPAQ
+425 ARVEELQPAQ
-435 AVYNDYLA
+435 TVYNEYLSA
-443 AEAQYD
+443 AAQYD
-449 KYTYLYAYT
+449 KYKYLYEYT
-458 QTPNENLV
+458 ENPNENLV

-471 LEQILPDSFY
+471 LEQILPSSFW

-486 SDQTGISM
+486 SDMEGISM

-509 NIRNMQ
+509 NIRNME
-515 SIDDVE
+515 SIEDVQ
-521 ISNITDSKD
+521 ISNITDAQNELGESA
-530 ETGTSIVTFSITGSY
+530 VTFSITGTYADIHADSEEAENT
-545 KVLGVIL
+545 GD
-552 SIAMAATSVTRYL
+552 AA
-565 GNVAQNVYLQNRV
+565 
-578 QELQPAQAVYNDYL
+578 
-592 AAEAQYDK
+592 
-600 YTYLYAYTQTP
+600 
-611 NENLV
+611 
-616 EFINEL
+616 
-622 EQILPDSFYTNS
+622 
-634 FSSDQTGI
+634 
-642 SMSVT
+642 
-647 VEGKAAAARTILNIR
+647 
-662 NMQSIDDVEISNITD
+662 
-677 SKDET
+677 
-682 GTSIVTFSITG
+682 GT
-693 SYKELTDETEE
+693 
-704 SGEAQADTQTAQ
+704 TAQ

>member
-1 MAMNNR
+1 MNNR

-21 EMDYKVKKPKV
+21 EIDYKVKKPKV

-41 EGIVVDGML
+41 EGVVVDGML
-50 QPTQEYADRMV
+50 QPTQEYADHLV

-69 RTKKVIFTIS
+69 RTKRVIFTIS

-92 VKASKIEALVK
+92 VKANKIEALVK
-103 TNANEYFPVDLTQY
+103 TNANDYFPVDLTQY

-128 ENGKL
+128 EEGKL
-133 RVMALAVPKALLD
+133 RVMALAVPKALLN

-154 CSWEV
+154 CGWEV

-174 DEKSEKVTMVI
+174 DEKSEKVTMMI

-210 GVQDAIDTMIASG
+210 GVQDAIETMIASG

-247 HPGDKVWEENAGRWE
+247 HQGDKLWEENAGRWE
-262 DEDAGNVEVTEARQ
+262 DEDAGNVEVTAARQ

-282 EPLIVGVSRVID
+282 ESLIVGVSRVID
-294 FYDSRNSEN
+294 FYDSRNSN
-303 PIEKSYVTGL
+303 TPIERTYVTGL

-332 HTLSEMDD
+332 HTLSDMDD

-374 QKSKGLT
+374 QKAKGLT

-389 FVSVAVLVLGVILS
+389 FVSVAILVLGVILS
-403 IAMAATSVTRYLGN
+403 IAMAVTSLTRYFGTVAEN
-417 VAQNVYLQ
+417 VALQ
-425 NRVQELQPAQ
+425 ARVEELQPAQ
-435 AVYNDYLA
+435 AVYNEYLSA
-443 AEAQYD
+443 AAQYD
-449 KYTYLYAYT
+449 KYKYLYKYT
-458 QTPNENLV
+458 ENPNENLV

-471 LEQILPDSFY
+471 LEQILPSSFW

-486 SDQTGISM
+486 SDMEGISM

-509 NIRNMQ
+509 NIRNME
-515 SIDDVE
+515 SIEDVQ
-521 ISNITDSKD
+521 ISNITDTQNELGESA
-530 ETGTSIVTFSITGSY
+530 VTFSITG
-545 KVLGVIL
+545 
-552 SIAMAATSVTRYL
+552 
-565 GNVAQNVYLQNRV
+565 
-578 QELQPAQAVYNDYL
+578 
-592 AAEAQYDK
+592 
-600 YTYLYAYTQTP
+600 TYADIHADTEET
-611 NENLV
+611 E
-616 EFINEL
+616 
-622 EQILPDSFYTNS
+622 S
-634 FSSDQTGI
+634 TGD
-642 SMSVT
+642 T
-647 VEGKAAAARTILNIR
+647 
-662 NMQSIDDVEISNITD
+662 
-677 SKDET
+677 T
-682 GTSIVTFSITG
+682 GT
-693 SYKELTDETEE
+693 
-704 SGEAQADTQTAQ
+704 TAQ

>member
-21 EMDYKVKKPKV
+21 EIDYKVKKPKV
-32 YKVLTVETP
+32 YKVLTVETQ

-50 QPTQEYADRMV
+50 QPTQEYADHLV

-69 RTKKVIFTIS
+69 HTKRVIFTIS

-92 VKASKIEALVK
+92 VKANKIEALVK
-103 TNANEYFPVDLTQY
+103 TNANDYFPVDLTQY

-128 ENGKL
+128 EDGKL
-133 RVMALAVPKALLD
+133 RVMALAVPKALLN

-154 CSWEV
+154 CGWEV

-174 DEKSEKVTMVI
+174 DEKSEKVTMMI
-185 KIDENSTIVT
+185 KIDENNTIVT

-210 GVQDAIDTMIASG
+210 GVQDAIETMIASG

-247 HPGDKVWEENAGRWE
+247 HQGDKLWEENAGRWE
-262 DEDAGNVEVTEARQ
+262 DEDAGNAEVTAARQ
-276 KITASL
+276 KITSTL
-282 EPLIVGVSRVID
+282 ESLIVGVNRVID
-294 FYDSRNSEN
+294 FYDSRNGDT
-303 PIEKSYVTGL
+303 PIERTYVTGL

-332 HTLSEMDD
+332 HTLSDMDD

-367 GLIDKST
+367 GLIDKSQ
-374 QKSKGLT
+374 QKAKGMT

-403 IAMAATSVTRYLGN
+403 IAMAVTSLTRNFGTVAEN
-417 VAQNVYLQ
+417 VALQ
-425 NRVQELQPAQ
+425 ARVEELQPAQ
-435 AVYNDYLA
+435 TVYNEYLSA
-443 AEAQYD
+443 AAQYD
-449 KYTYLYAYT
+449 KYKYLYEYT
-458 QTPNENLV
+458 ENPNENLV

-471 LEQILPDSFY
+471 LEQILPSSFW

-486 SDQTGISM
+486 SDLEGISM
-494 SVTVEGKAAAARTIL
+494 SVSVAGKEAAARTIL
-509 NIRNMQ
+509 NIRNMK
-515 SIDDVE
+515 SISDVQ
-521 ISNITDSKD
+521 ISNITDTQNEIGESV
-530 ETGTSIVTFSITGSY
+530 VTFSITG
-545 KVLGVIL
+545 
-552 SIAMAATSVTRYL
+552 
-565 GNVAQNVYLQNRV
+565 
-578 QELQPAQAVYNDYL
+578 
-592 AAEAQYDK
+592 
-600 YTYLYAYTQTP
+600 TYADL
-611 NENLV
+611 NE
-616 EFINEL
+616 
-622 EQILPDSFYTNS
+622 
-634 FSSDQTGI
+634 
-642 SMSVT
+642 
-647 VEGKAAAARTILNIR
+647 
-662 NMQSIDDVEISNITD
+662 
-677 SKDET
+677 
-682 GTSIVTFSITG
+682 
-693 SYKELTDETEE
+693 ETEE
-704 SGEAQADTQTAQ
+704 TEETGETSGTTAQ

>member
-1 MAMNNR
+1 MNNR

-21 EMDYKVKKPKV
+21 EIDYKVKKPKV

-41 EGIVVDGML
+41 EGVVVDGML
-50 QPTQEYADRMV
+50 QPTQEYADHLV

-69 RTKKVIFTIS
+69 RTKRVIFTIS

-103 TNANEYFPVDLTQY
+103 TNANDYFPVDLTQY

-128 ENGKL
+128 EEGKL

-154 CSWEV
+154 CGWEV

-174 DEKSEKVTMVI
+174 DEKTETVTMMI

-210 GVQDAIDTMIASG
+210 GVQDAIETMIASG
-223 AYAVNDP
+223 VYAVNDP

-247 HPGDKVWEENAGRWE
+247 HQGDKLWEENAGRWE
-262 DEDAGNVEVTEARQ
+262 DEDAGNVEVTAARQ
-276 KITASL
+276 KITSSL

-294 FYDSRNSEN
+294 FYDSRNSDT
-303 PIEKSYVTGL
+303 PIERTYVTGL

-332 HTLSEMDD
+332 HTLSDMED

-367 GLIDKST
+367 GLIDKSQ
-374 QKSKGLT
+374 QKAKGMT

-403 IAMAATSVTRYLGN
+403 IAMAVTSLTRYFGTVAEN
-417 VAQNVYLQ
+417 VALQ
-425 NRVQELQPAQ
+425 ERVEELQPAQ
-435 AVYNDYLA
+435 TVYNEYLSTA
-443 AEAQYD
+443 AQYD
-449 KYTYLYAYT
+449 KYKYLYEYT
-458 QTPNENLV
+458 ENPNENLV

-471 LEQILPDSFY
+471 LEQILPSSFW

-486 SDQTGISM
+486 SDMEGISM

-509 NIRNMQ
+509 NIRNME
-515 SIDDVE
+515 SIEDVQ
-521 ISNITDSKD
+521 ISNITDTQNELGESA
-530 ETGTSIVTFSITGSY
+530 VTFSITG
-545 KVLGVIL
+545 
-552 SIAMAATSVTRYL
+552 
-565 GNVAQNVYLQNRV
+565 
-578 QELQPAQAVYNDYL
+578 
-592 AAEAQYDK
+592 
-600 YTYLYAYTQTP
+600 TYADIHADTEET
-611 NENLV
+611 E
-616 EFINEL
+616 
-622 EQILPDSFYTNS
+622 S
-634 FSSDQTGI
+634 TGD
-642 SMSVT
+642 T
-647 VEGKAAAARTILNIR
+647 
-662 NMQSIDDVEISNITD
+662 
-677 SKDET
+677 T
-682 GTSIVTFSITG
+682 GT
-693 SYKELTDETEE
+693 
-704 SGEAQADTQTAQ
+704 TAQ

>member
-21 EMDYKVKKPKV
+21 EIDYKVKKPKV

-41 EGIVVDGML
+41 EGVVVDGML
-50 QPTQEYADRMV
+50 QPTQEYADHLV
-61 NALGTNGI
+61 SALGTNGI
-69 RTKKVIFTIS
+69 RTKRVIFTIS

-92 VKASKIEALVK
+92 VKANKIEALVK
-103 TNANEYFPVDLTQY
+103 TNANDYFPVDLTQY

-128 ENGKL
+128 EEGKL

-154 CSWEV
+154 CGWEV

-174 DEKSEKVTMVI
+174 DEKSEKVTMMI

-210 GVQDAIDTMIASG
+210 GVQDAIETMIASG

-247 HPGDKVWEENAGRWE
+247 HQGDKLWEENAGRWE
-262 DEDAGNVEVTEARQ
+262 DEDAGNVEVTAARQ
-276 KITASL
+276 KITSTL
-282 EPLIVGVSRVID
+282 EPLIVGVNRVID
-294 FYDSRNSEN
+294 FYDSRNSDT
-303 PIEKSYVTGL
+303 PIERTYVTGL

-332 HTLSEMDD
+332 HTLSDMED

-367 GLIDKST
+367 GLIDKSQ
-374 QKSKGLT
+374 QKTKGMT

-403 IAMAATSVTRYLGN
+403 IAMAVTSLTRYFGTVAEN
-417 VAQNVYLQ
+417 VALQ
-425 NRVQELQPAQ
+425 ARVEELQPAQ
-435 AVYNDYLA
+435 AVYNEYLSA
-443 AEAQYD
+443 AAQYD
-449 KYTYLYAYT
+449 KYKYLYEYT
-458 QTPNENLV
+458 ENPNENLV

-471 LEQILPDSFY
+471 LEQILPSSFW

-509 NIRNMQ
+509 NIRNME
-515 SIDDVE
+515 SIEDVQ
-521 ISNITDSKD
+521 ISNITDAQNELGESA
-530 ETGTSIVTFSITGSY
+530 VTFSITGTYADIHADSEEAENT
-545 KVLGVIL
+545 GDAAGT
-552 SIAMAATSVTRYL
+552 IA
-565 GNVAQNVYLQNRV
+565 Q
-578 QELQPAQAVYNDYL
+578 
-592 AAEAQYDK
+592 
-600 YTYLYAYTQTP
+600 
-611 NENLV
+611 
-616 EFINEL
+616 
-622 EQILPDSFYTNS
+622 
-634 FSSDQTGI
+634 
-642 SMSVT
+642 
-647 VEGKAAAARTILNIR
+647 
-662 NMQSIDDVEISNITD
+662 
-677 SKDET
+677 
-682 GTSIVTFSITG
+682 
-693 SYKELTDETEE
+693 
-704 SGEAQADTQTAQ
+704 

>member
-1 MAMNNR
+1 MNNR
-7 VLSIEIGNSFTKIC
+7 VLSIEISNSFTKIC
-21 EMDYKVKKPKV
+21 EIDYKVKKPKV

-41 EGIVVDGML
+41 EGVVVDGML
-50 QPTQEYADRMV
+50 QPTQEYADHLV

-92 VKASKIEALVK
+92 VKANKIEALVK
-103 TNANEYFPVDLTQY
+103 TNANDYFPVDLTQY

-128 ENGKL
+128 EEGKL

-154 CSWEV
+154 CGWEV

-174 DEKSEKVTMVI
+174 DEKSEKVTMMI

-210 GVQDAIDTMIASG
+210 GVQDAIETMIASG
-223 AYAVNDP
+223 VYAVNDP

-247 HPGDKVWEENAGRWE
+247 HQGDKLWEENAGRWE
-262 DEDAGNVEVTEARQ
+262 DEDAGNVEVTAARQ
-276 KITASL
+276 KITSSL

-294 FYDSRNSEN
+294 FYDSRNSDT
-303 PIEKSYVTGL
+303 PIERTYVTGL

-332 HTLSEMDD
+332 HTLSDMED

-367 GLIDKST
+367 GLIDKSQ
-374 QKSKGLT
+374 QKAKGMT

-403 IAMAATSVTRYLGN
+403 IAMAVTSLTRYFGTVAEN
-417 VAQNVYLQ
+417 VALQ
-425 NRVQELQPAQ
+425 ARVEELQPAQ
-435 AVYNDYLA
+435 AVYNEYLSA
-443 AEAQYD
+443 AAQYD
-449 KYTYLYAYT
+449 KYKYLYEYT
-458 QTPNENLV
+458 ENPNENLV

-471 LEQILPDSFY
+471 LEQILPSSFW

-486 SDQTGISM
+486 SDMEGISM

-509 NIRNMQ
+509 NIRNME
-515 SIDDVE
+515 SIEDVQ
-521 ISNITDSKD
+521 ISNITDTQNELGESA
-530 ETGTSIVTFSITGSY
+530 VTFSITG
-545 KVLGVIL
+545 
-552 SIAMAATSVTRYL
+552 
-565 GNVAQNVYLQNRV
+565 
-578 QELQPAQAVYNDYL
+578 
-592 AAEAQYDK
+592 
-600 YTYLYAYTQTP
+600 TYADIHADTEET
-611 NENLV
+611 E
-616 EFINEL
+616 
-622 EQILPDSFYTNS
+622 S
-634 FSSDQTGI
+634 TGD
-642 SMSVT
+642 T
-647 VEGKAAAARTILNIR
+647 
-662 NMQSIDDVEISNITD
+662 
-677 SKDET
+677 T
-682 GTSIVTFSITG
+682 GT
-693 SYKELTDETEE
+693 
-704 SGEAQADTQTAQ
+704 TAQ

>member
-1 MAMNNR
+1 MNNR

-21 EMDYKVKKPKV
+21 EIDYKVKKPKV

-41 EGIVVDGML
+41 EGVVVDGML
-50 QPTQEYADRMV
+50 QPTQEYADHLV

-69 RTKKVIFTIS
+69 RTKRVIFTIS

-92 VKASKIEALVK
+92 VKANKIEALVK
-103 TNANEYFPVDLTQY
+103 TNANDYFPVDLTQY

-128 ENGKL
+128 EEGKL

-154 CSWEV
+154 CGWEV

-174 DEKSEKVTMVI
+174 DEKSEKVTMMI

-210 GVQDAIDTMIASG
+210 GVQDAIETMIASG

-247 HPGDKVWEENAGRWE
+247 HQGDKLWEENAGRWE
-262 DEDAGNVEVTEARQ
+262 DEDAGNVEVTAARQ
-276 KITASL
+276 KITSSL

-294 FYDSRNSEN
+294 FYDSRNSN
-303 PIEKSYVTGL
+303 TPIERTYVTGL

-332 HTLSEMDD
+332 HTLSDMDD

-367 GLIDKST
+367 GLIDKSQ
-374 QKSKGLT
+374 QKAKGMT

-403 IAMAATSVTRYLGN
+403 IAMAVTSMTRYFGTVAEN
-417 VAQNVYLQ
+417 VALQ
-425 NRVQELQPAQ
+425 ARVEELQPAQ
-435 AVYNDYLA
+435 TVYNEYLSTA
-443 AEAQYD
+443 AQYD
-449 KYTYLYAYT
+449 KYKYLYEYT
-458 QTPNENLV
+458 ENPNENLV

-471 LEQILPDSFY
+471 LEQILPSSFW

-486 SDQTGISM
+486 SDMEGISM

-509 NIRNMQ
+509 NIRNME
-515 SIDDVE
+515 SIEDVQ
-521 ISNITDSKD
+521 ISNITDAQNELGESA
-530 ETGTSIVTFSITGSY
+530 VTFSITGTYADIHADSEEAENT
-545 KVLGVIL
+545 GD
-552 SIAMAATSVTRYL
+552 AA
-565 GNVAQNVYLQNRV
+565 
-578 QELQPAQAVYNDYL
+578 
-592 AAEAQYDK
+592 
-600 YTYLYAYTQTP
+600 
-611 NENLV
+611 
-616 EFINEL
+616 
-622 EQILPDSFYTNS
+622 
-634 FSSDQTGI
+634 
-642 SMSVT
+642 
-647 VEGKAAAARTILNIR
+647 
-662 NMQSIDDVEISNITD
+662 
-677 SKDET
+677 
-682 GTSIVTFSITG
+682 GT
-693 SYKELTDETEE
+693 
-704 SGEAQADTQTAQ
+704 TAQ

>member
-21 EMDYKVKKPKV
+21 EIDYKVKKPKV

-41 EGIVVDGML
+41 EGVVVDGML
-50 QPTQEYADRMV
+50 QPTQEYADHLV

-69 RTKKVIFTIS
+69 RTRKVIFTIS

-103 TNANEYFPVDLTQY
+103 TNANDYFPVDLTQY

-128 ENGKL
+128 EDGKL
-133 RVMALAVPKALLD
+133 RVMALAVPKALLN

-154 CSWEV
+154 CGWEV

-174 DEKSEKVTMVI
+174 DEKTETVTMMI

-210 GVQDAIDTMIASG
+210 GVQDAIETMIASG

-247 HPGDKVWEENAGRWE
+247 HQGDKLWEENAGRWE
-262 DEDAGNVEVTEARQ
+262 DEDAGNVEVTAARQ

-294 FYDSRNSEN
+294 FYDSRNGDT
-303 PIEKSYVTGL
+303 PIERTYVTGL

-332 HTLSEMDD
+332 HTLSDMDD

-367 GLIDKST
+367 GLIDKSQ
-374 QKSKGLT
+374 QKGKGMT

-403 IAMAATSVTRYLGN
+403 IAMAVTSLTRYFGTVAEN
-417 VAQNVYLQ
+417 VALQ
-425 NRVQELQPAQ
+425 ARVEELQPAQ
-435 AVYNDYLA
+435 TVYNEYLSTA
-443 AEAQYD
+443 AQYD
-449 KYTYLYAYT
+449 KYKYLYEYT
-458 QTPNENLV
+458 ENPNENLV

-481 TNSFS
+481 TDSFS

-494 SVTVEGKAAAARTIL
+494 TVNVEGKAAAARTIL
-509 NIRNMQ
+509 NIRNME
-515 SIDDVE
+515 SIEDVQ
-521 ISNITDSKD
+521 ISNITDNQD
-530 ETGTSIVTFSITGSY
+530 EMGGSWVMFSMTGTY
-545 KVLGVIL
+545 REL
-552 SIAMAATSVTRYL
+552 S
-565 GNVAQNVYLQNRV
+565 
-578 QELQPAQAVYNDYL
+578 
-592 AAEAQYDK
+592 
-600 YTYLYAYTQTP
+600 
-611 NENLV
+611 
-616 EFINEL
+616 
-622 EQILPDSFYTNS
+622 
-634 FSSDQTGI
+634 
-642 SMSVT
+642 
-647 VEGKAAAARTILNIR
+647 
-662 NMQSIDDVEISNITD
+662 
-677 SKDET
+677 
-682 GTSIVTFSITG
+682 
-693 SYKELTDETEE
+693 DETEE
-704 SGEAQADTQTAQ
+704 TGETVESTQSVQ

>member
-1 MAMNNR
+1 MNNR
-7 VLSIEIGNSFTKIC
+7 VLSIEISNSFTKIC
-21 EMDYKVKKPKV
+21 EIDYKVKKPKV

-41 EGIVVDGML
+41 EGVVVDGML
-50 QPTQEYADRMV
+50 QPTQEYADHLV

-69 RTKKVIFTIS
+69 RTRKVIFTIS

-92 VKASKIEALVK
+92 VKANKIEALVK
-103 TNANEYFPVDLTQY
+103 ANANDYFPVDLTQY

-128 ENGKL
+128 EEGKL
-133 RVMALAVPKALLD
+133 RVMALAVPKALLN

-154 CSWEV
+154 CGWEV

-174 DEKSEKVTMVI
+174 DEKTETVTMMI

-210 GVQDAIDTMIASG
+210 GVQDAIETMIASG

-247 HPGDKVWEENAGRWE
+247 HQGDKVWEENAGRWE
-262 DEDAGNVEVTEARQ
+262 DEDAGNVEVTAARQ

-294 FYDSRNSEN
+294 FYDSRNGDN
-303 PIEKSYVTGL
+303 PIQKTFVTGL

-332 HTLSEMDD
+332 HTLSDMED

-367 GLIDKST
+367 GLIDKSQ
-374 QKSKGLT
+374 QKAKGMT

-403 IAMAATSVTRYLGN
+403 IAMAVTSLTRYFGTVAEN
-417 VAQNVYLQ
+417 VALQ
-425 NRVQELQPAQ
+425 ARVEELQPAQ

-443 AEAQYD
+443 TAAQYD
-449 KYTYLYAYT
+449 KYQYLYEYT
-458 QTPNENLV
+458 ENPNENLV

-471 LEQILPDSFY
+471 LEQILPSSFW

-486 SDQTGISM
+486 SDMEGISM
-494 SVTVEGKAAAARTIL
+494 SVTVEGKATAARTIL
-509 NIRNMQ
+509 NIRNME
-515 SIDDVE
+515 SIEDVQ
-521 ISNITDSKD
+521 ISNITDAQNELGESA
-530 ETGTSIVTFSITGSY
+530 VTFSITGTYADIHADSEEAENT
-545 KVLGVIL
+545 GD
-552 SIAMAATSVTRYL
+552 AA
-565 GNVAQNVYLQNRV
+565 
-578 QELQPAQAVYNDYL
+578 
-592 AAEAQYDK
+592 
-600 YTYLYAYTQTP
+600 
-611 NENLV
+611 
-616 EFINEL
+616 
-622 EQILPDSFYTNS
+622 
-634 FSSDQTGI
+634 
-642 SMSVT
+642 
-647 VEGKAAAARTILNIR
+647 
-662 NMQSIDDVEISNITD
+662 
-677 SKDET
+677 
-682 GTSIVTFSITG
+682 GT
-693 SYKELTDETEE
+693 
-704 SGEAQADTQTAQ
+704 TAQ

>member
-21 EMDYKVKKPKV
+21 EIDYKVKKPKV

-41 EGIVVDGML
+41 EGVVVDGML
-50 QPTQEYADRMV
+50 QPTQEYADHLV

-69 RTKKVIFTIS
+69 HTKRVIFTIS

-92 VKASKIEALVK
+92 VKANKIEALVK
-103 TNANEYFPVDLTQY
+103 TNANDYFPVDLTQY

-128 ENGKL
+128 EEGKL

-154 CSWEV
+154 CGWEV

-174 DEKSEKVTMVI
+174 DEKSEKVTMMI

-210 GVQDAIDTMIASG
+210 GVQDAIETMIASG

-247 HPGDKVWEENAGRWE
+247 HQGDKLWEENAGRWE
-262 DEDAGNVEVTEARQ
+262 DEDAGNVEVTAARQ
-276 KITASL
+276 KITSTL
-282 EPLIVGVSRVID
+282 EPLIVGVNRVID
-294 FYDSRNSEN
+294 FYDSRNGDT
-303 PIEKSYVTGL
+303 PIERTYVTGL

-332 HTLSEMDD
+332 HTLSDMED

-367 GLIDKST
+367 GLIDKSQ
-374 QKSKGLT
+374 QKGKGMT

-389 FVSVAVLVLGVILS
+389 FVSVEVLVLGVILS
-403 IAMAATSVTRYLGN
+403 IAMAVTSLTRYFGTVAEN
-417 VAQNVYLQ
+417 VALQ
-425 NRVQELQPAQ
+425 ARVEELQPAQ
-435 AVYNDYLA
+435 TVYNEYLSTA
-443 AEAQYD
+443 AQYD
-449 KYTYLYAYT
+449 KYKYLYEYT
-458 QTPNENLV
+458 ENPNENLV

-471 LEQILPDSFY
+471 LEQILPSSFW

-486 SDQTGISM
+486 SDMEGISM

-509 NIRNMQ
+509 NIRNME
-515 SIDDVE
+515 SIEDVQ
-521 ISNITDSKD
+521 ISNITDAQNELGESA
-530 ETGTSIVTFSITGSY
+530 VTFSITG
-545 KVLGVIL
+545 
-552 SIAMAATSVTRYL
+552 
-565 GNVAQNVYLQNRV
+565 
-578 QELQPAQAVYNDYL
+578 
-592 AAEAQYDK
+592 
-600 YTYLYAYTQTP
+600 TYADIHADTEET
-611 NENLV
+611 E
-616 EFINEL
+616 
-622 EQILPDSFYTNS
+622 S
-634 FSSDQTGI
+634 TGD
-642 SMSVT
+642 T
-647 VEGKAAAARTILNIR
+647 
-662 NMQSIDDVEISNITD
+662 
-677 SKDET
+677 T
-682 GTSIVTFSITG
+682 GT
-693 SYKELTDETEE
+693 
-704 SGEAQADTQTAQ
+704 TAQ

>member
-1 MAMNNR
+1 MNNR
-7 VLSIEIGNSFTKIC
+7 VLSIEISNSFTKIC
-21 EMDYKVKKPKV
+21 EIDYKVKKPKV

-41 EGIVVDGML
+41 EGVVVDGML
-50 QPTQEYADRMV
+50 QPTQEYADHLV

-69 RTKKVIFTIS
+69 HTKRVIFTIS

-92 VKASKIEALVK
+92 VKANKIEALVK
-103 TNANEYFPVDLTQY
+103 TNANDYFPVDLTQY

-128 ENGKL
+128 EEGKL

-154 CSWEV
+154 CGWEV

-174 DEKSEKVTMVI
+174 DEKSEKVTMMI
-185 KIDENSTIVT
+185 KIDENNTIVT

-210 GVQDAIDTMIASG
+210 GVQDAIETMIASG

-247 HPGDKVWEENAGRWE
+247 HQGDKLWEENAGRWE
-262 DEDAGNVEVTEARQ
+262 DEDAGNVEVTAARQ
-276 KITASL
+276 KITSSL

-294 FYDSRNSEN
+294 FYDSRNVDN
-303 PIEKSYVTGL
+303 PIQKTFVTGL

-332 HTLSEMDD
+332 HTLSDMED

-367 GLIDKST
+367 GLIDKSQ
-374 QKSKGLT
+374 QKAKGMT

-403 IAMAATSVTRYLGN
+403 IAMAVTSLTRYFGTVAEN
-417 VAQNVYLQ
+417 VALQ
-425 NRVQELQPAQ
+425 ARVEELQPAQ
-435 AVYNDYLA
+435 TVYNEYLSA
-443 AEAQYD
+443 TAQYD
-449 KYTYLYAYT
+449 KYKYLYEYT
-458 QTPNENLV
+458 ENPNENLV

-471 LEQILPDSFY
+471 LEQILPSSFW

-509 NIRNMQ
+509 NIRNME
-515 SIDDVE
+515 SIEDVQ
-521 ISNITDSKD
+521 ISNITDAQNELGESA
-530 ETGTSIVTFSITGSY
+530 VTFSITGTYADIHADSEEAENT
-545 KVLGVIL
+545 GD
-552 SIAMAATSVTRYL
+552 AA
-565 GNVAQNVYLQNRV
+565 
-578 QELQPAQAVYNDYL
+578 
-592 AAEAQYDK
+592 
-600 YTYLYAYTQTP
+600 
-611 NENLV
+611 
-616 EFINEL
+616 
-622 EQILPDSFYTNS
+622 
-634 FSSDQTGI
+634 
-642 SMSVT
+642 
-647 VEGKAAAARTILNIR
+647 
-662 NMQSIDDVEISNITD
+662 
-677 SKDET
+677 
-682 GTSIVTFSITG
+682 GT
-693 SYKELTDETEE
+693 
-704 SGEAQADTQTAQ
+704 TAQ

>member
-21 EMDYKVKKPKV
+21 EIDYKVKKPKV

-41 EGIVVDGML
+41 EGVVVDGML
-50 QPTQEYADRMV
+50 QPTQEYADHLV

-103 TNANEYFPVDLTQY
+103 TNANDYFPVDLTQY

-128 ENGKL
+128 EEGKL

-154 CSWEV
+154 CGWEV

-174 DEKSEKVTMVI
+174 DEKSEKVTMMI

-210 GVQDAIDTMIASG
+210 GVQDAIETMIASG

-247 HPGDKVWEENAGRWE
+247 HQGDKLWEENAGRWE
-262 DEDAGNVEVTEARQ
+262 DEDAGNVEVTAARQ
-276 KITASL
+276 KITSSL

-294 FYDSRNSEN
+294 FYDSRNSN
-303 PIEKSYVTGL
+303 TPIERTYVTGL

-332 HTLSEMDD
+332 HTLSDMDD

-367 GLIDKST
+367 GLIDKSQ
-374 QKSKGLT
+374 QKGKGMT

-403 IAMAATSVTRYLGN
+403 IAMAVTSLTRYFGTVAEN
-417 VAQNVYLQ
+417 VALQ
-425 NRVQELQPAQ
+425 ARVEELQPAQ
-435 AVYNDYLA
+435 TVYNEYLSTA
-443 AEAQYD
+443 AQYD
-449 KYTYLYAYT
+449 KYKYLYEYT
-458 QTPNENLV
+458 ENPNENLV

-481 TNSFS
+481 TDSFS

-494 SVTVEGKAAAARTIL
+494 TVNVEGKAAAARTIL
-509 NIRNMQ
+509 NIRNME
-515 SIDDVE
+515 SIEDVQ
-521 ISNITDSKD
+521 ISNITDNQD
-530 ETGTSIVTFSITGSY
+530 EMGGSWVMFSMTGTY
-545 KVLGVIL
+545 REL
-552 SIAMAATSVTRYL
+552 S
-565 GNVAQNVYLQNRV
+565 
-578 QELQPAQAVYNDYL
+578 
-592 AAEAQYDK
+592 
-600 YTYLYAYTQTP
+600 
-611 NENLV
+611 
-616 EFINEL
+616 
-622 EQILPDSFYTNS
+622 
-634 FSSDQTGI
+634 
-642 SMSVT
+642 
-647 VEGKAAAARTILNIR
+647 
-662 NMQSIDDVEISNITD
+662 
-677 SKDET
+677 
-682 GTSIVTFSITG
+682 
-693 SYKELTDETEE
+693 DETEE
-704 SGEAQADTQTAQ
+704 TGETVESTQSVQ

>member
-1 MAMNNR
+1 MNNR

-21 EMDYKVKKPKV
+21 EIDYKVKKPKV

-41 EGIVVDGML
+41 EGVVVDGML
-50 QPTQEYADRMV
+50 QPTQDYADHLV
-61 NALGTNGI
+61 NALATNGI
-69 RTKKVIFTIS
+69 RTKKVLFTIS

-92 VKASKIEALVK
+92 VKANKIEALVK
-103 TNANEYFPVDLTQY
+103 TNANDYFPVDLTQY

-128 ENGKL
+128 EDGKL
-133 RVMALAVPKALLD
+133 RVMALAVPKALLN

-154 CSWEV
+154 CGWEV

-174 DEKSEKVTMVI
+174 DEKTETVTMMI
-185 KIDENSTIVT
+185 KIDENNTIVT

-210 GVQDAIDTMIASG
+210 GVQDAIETMITSG
-223 AYAVNDP
+223 VYAVNDP

-247 HPGDKVWEENAGRWE
+247 HQGDKLWEENAGRWE
-262 DEDAGNVEVTEARQ
+262 DEDAGNVEVTAARQ
-276 KITASL
+276 KITSSL
-282 EPLIVGVSRVID
+282 ETLIVGVSRVID
-294 FYDSRNSEN
+294 FYDSRNGDN
-303 PIEKSYVTGL
+303 PIQKTFVTGL

-332 HTLSEMDD
+332 HTLSDMED

-367 GLIDKST
+367 GLIDKSQ
-374 QKSKGLT
+374 QKAKGMT

-403 IAMAATSVTRYLGN
+403 IAMAVTSLTRYFGTVAEN
-417 VAQNVYLQ
+417 VALQ
-425 NRVQELQPAQ
+425 ARVEELQPAQ

-443 AEAQYD
+443 TAAQYD
-449 KYTYLYAYT
+449 KYQYLYEYT
-458 QTPNENLV
+458 ENPNENLV

-471 LEQILPDSFY
+471 LEQILPSSFW

-486 SDQTGISM
+486 SDMEGISM

-509 NIRNMQ
+509 NIRNME
-515 SIDDVE
+515 SIEDVQ
-521 ISNITDSKD
+521 ISNITDAQNELGESA
-530 ETGTSIVTFSITGSY
+530 VTFSITGTYADIHADSEEAENT
-545 KVLGVIL
+545 GD
-552 SIAMAATSVTRYL
+552 AA
-565 GNVAQNVYLQNRV
+565 
-578 QELQPAQAVYNDYL
+578 
-592 AAEAQYDK
+592 
-600 YTYLYAYTQTP
+600 
-611 NENLV
+611 
-616 EFINEL
+616 
-622 EQILPDSFYTNS
+622 
-634 FSSDQTGI
+634 
-642 SMSVT
+642 
-647 VEGKAAAARTILNIR
+647 
-662 NMQSIDDVEISNITD
+662 
-677 SKDET
+677 
-682 GTSIVTFSITG
+682 GT
-693 SYKELTDETEE
+693 
-704 SGEAQADTQTAQ
+704 TAQ

>member
-21 EMDYKVKKPKV
+21 EIDYKVKKPKV

-41 EGIVVDGML
+41 EGVVVDGML
-50 QPTQEYADRMV
+50 QPTQEYADHLV

-92 VKASKIEALVK
+92 VKANKIEALVK
-103 TNANEYFPVDLTQY
+103 TNANDYFPVDLTQY

-128 ENGKL
+128 EEGKL

-154 CSWEV
+154 CGWEV

-174 DEKSEKVTMVI
+174 DEKSEKVTMMI

-210 GVQDAIDTMIASG
+210 GVQDAIETMIASG

-247 HPGDKVWEENAGRWE
+247 HQGDKLWEENAGRWE
-262 DEDAGNVEVTEARQ
+262 DEDAGNAEVTAARQ
-276 KITASL
+276 KITSSL

-294 FYDSRNSEN
+294 FYDSRNSN
-303 PIEKSYVTGL
+303 TPIERTYVTGL

-332 HTLSEMDD
+332 HTLSDMED

-367 GLIDKST
+367 GLIDKSQ
-374 QKSKGLT
+374 QKAKGMT

-403 IAMAATSVTRYLGN
+403 IAMAVTSLTRYFGTVAEN
-417 VAQNVYLQ
+417 VALQ
-425 NRVQELQPAQ
+425 ARVEELQPAQ
-435 AVYNDYLA
+435 TVYNEYLSA
-443 AEAQYD
+443 AAQYD
-449 KYTYLYAYT
+449 KYKYLYEYT
-458 QTPNENLV
+458 ENPNENLV

-481 TNSFS
+481 TDSFS

-494 SVTVEGKAAAARTIL
+494 TVNVEGKAAAARTIL
-509 NIRNMQ
+509 NIRNME
-515 SIDDVE
+515 SIEDVQ
-521 ISNITDSKD
+521 ISNITDNQD
-530 ETGTSIVTFSITGSY
+530 EMGGSWVMFSMTGTY
-545 KVLGVIL
+545 REL
-552 SIAMAATSVTRYL
+552 S
-565 GNVAQNVYLQNRV
+565 
-578 QELQPAQAVYNDYL
+578 
-592 AAEAQYDK
+592 
-600 YTYLYAYTQTP
+600 
-611 NENLV
+611 
-616 EFINEL
+616 
-622 EQILPDSFYTNS
+622 
-634 FSSDQTGI
+634 
-642 SMSVT
+642 
-647 VEGKAAAARTILNIR
+647 
-662 NMQSIDDVEISNITD
+662 
-677 SKDET
+677 
-682 GTSIVTFSITG
+682 
-693 SYKELTDETEE
+693 DETEE
-704 SGEAQADTQTAQ
+704 TGETVESTQSVQ

>member
-1 MAMNNR
+1 MNNR

-21 EMDYKVKKPKV
+21 EIDYKVKKPKV

-41 EGIVVDGML
+41 EGVVVDGML
-50 QPTQEYADRMV
+50 QPTQEYADHLV

-69 RTKKVIFTIS
+69 RTKRVIFTIS

-92 VKASKIEALVK
+92 VKANKIEALVK
-103 TNANEYFPVDLTQY
+103 TNANDYFPVDLTQY

-128 ENGKL
+128 EEGKL
-133 RVMALAVPKALLD
+133 RVMALAVPKALLN

-154 CSWEV
+154 CGWEV

-174 DEKSEKVTMVI
+174 DEKSEKVTMMI
-185 KIDENSTIVT
+185 KIDENNTIVT

-210 GVQDAIDTMIASG
+210 GVQDAIETMIASG

-247 HPGDKVWEENAGRWE
+247 HQGDKLWEENAGRWE
-262 DEDAGNVEVTEARQ
+262 DEDAGNVEVTAARQ
-276 KITASL
+276 KITSSL

-294 FYDSRNSEN
+294 FYDSRNGDT
-303 PIEKSYVTGL
+303 PIERTYVTGL

-332 HTLSEMDD
+332 HTLSDMDD

-374 QKSKGLT
+374 QKAKGLT

-389 FVSVAVLVLGVILS
+389 FVSVAILVLGVILS
-403 IAMAATSVTRYLGN
+403 IAMAVTSLTRYFGTVAEN
-417 VAQNVYLQ
+417 VALQ
-425 NRVQELQPAQ
+425 ARVEELQPAQ

-443 AEAQYD
+443 TAAQYD
-449 KYTYLYAYT
+449 KYQYLYEYT
-458 QTPNENLV
+458 ENPNENLV

-471 LEQILPDSFY
+471 LEQILPSSFW

-486 SDQTGISM
+486 SDMEGISM

-509 NIRNMQ
+509 NIRNME
-515 SIDDVE
+515 SIEDVQ
-521 ISNITDSKD
+521 ISNITDAQNELGESA
-530 ETGTSIVTFSITGSY
+530 VTFSITGTYADIHADSEEAENT
-545 KVLGVIL
+545 GD
-552 SIAMAATSVTRYL
+552 AA
-565 GNVAQNVYLQNRV
+565 
-578 QELQPAQAVYNDYL
+578 
-592 AAEAQYDK
+592 
-600 YTYLYAYTQTP
+600 
-611 NENLV
+611 
-616 EFINEL
+616 
-622 EQILPDSFYTNS
+622 
-634 FSSDQTGI
+634 
-642 SMSVT
+642 
-647 VEGKAAAARTILNIR
+647 
-662 NMQSIDDVEISNITD
+662 
-677 SKDET
+677 
-682 GTSIVTFSITG
+682 GT
-693 SYKELTDETEE
+693 
-704 SGEAQADTQTAQ
+704 TAQ

>member
-1 MAMNNR
+1 MNNR
-7 VLSIEIGNSFTKIC
+7 VLSIEISNSFTKIC
-21 EMDYKVKKPKV
+21 EIDYKVKKPKV

-41 EGIVVDGML
+41 EGVVVDGML
-50 QPTQEYADRMV
+50 QPTQEYADHLV

-69 RTKKVIFTIS
+69 HTKRVIFTIS

-92 VKASKIEALVK
+92 VKANKIEALVK
-103 TNANEYFPVDLTQY
+103 TNANDYFPVDLTQY

-128 ENGKL
+128 EEGKL
-133 RVMALAVPKALLD
+133 RVMALAVPKALLN

-154 CSWEV
+154 CGWEV

-174 DEKSEKVTMVI
+174 DEKSEKVTMMI

-210 GVQDAIDTMIASG
+210 GVQDAIETMIASG
-223 AYAVNDP
+223 VYAVNDP

-247 HPGDKVWEENAGRWE
+247 HQGDKLWEENAGRWE
-262 DEDAGNVEVTEARQ
+262 DEDAGNVEVTAARQ
-276 KITASL
+276 KITSSL

-294 FYDSRNSEN
+294 FYDSRNGDT
-303 PIEKSYVTGL
+303 PIERTYVTGL

-332 HTLSEMDD
+332 HTLSDMED

-367 GLIDKST
+367 GLIDKSQ
-374 QKSKGLT
+374 QKAKGMT

-403 IAMAATSVTRYLGN
+403 IAMAVTSLTRYFGT
-417 VAQNVYLQ
+417 VAESVALQ
-425 NRVQELQPAQ
+425 ARVEELQPAQ
-435 AVYNDYLA
+435 AVYNEYLSA
-443 AEAQYD
+443 AAQYD
-449 KYTYLYAYT
+449 KYKYLYEYT
-458 QTPNENLV
+458 ENPNENLV

-471 LEQILPDSFY
+471 LEQILPSSFW

-486 SDQTGISM
+486 SDMEGISM

-509 NIRNMQ
+509 NIRNME
-515 SIDDVE
+515 SIEDVQ
-521 ISNITDSKD
+521 ISNITDAQNELGESA
-530 ETGTSIVTFSITGSY
+530 VTFSITG
-545 KVLGVIL
+545 
-552 SIAMAATSVTRYL
+552 
-565 GNVAQNVYLQNRV
+565 
-578 QELQPAQAVYNDYL
+578 
-592 AAEAQYDK
+592 
-600 YTYLYAYTQTP
+600 TYADIHADTEET
-611 NENLV
+611 E
-616 EFINEL
+616 
-622 EQILPDSFYTNS
+622 S
-634 FSSDQTGI
+634 TGD
-642 SMSVT
+642 T
-647 VEGKAAAARTILNIR
+647 
-662 NMQSIDDVEISNITD
+662 
-677 SKDET
+677 T
-682 GTSIVTFSITG
+682 GT
-693 SYKELTDETEE
+693 
-704 SGEAQADTQTAQ
+704 TAQ

>member
-1 MAMNNR
+1 MNNR

-21 EMDYKVKKPKV
+21 EIDYKVKKPKV

-41 EGIVVDGML
+41 EGVVVDGML
-50 QPTQEYADRMV
+50 QPTQEYADHLV

-103 TNANEYFPVDLTQY
+103 TNANDYFPVDLTQY

-128 ENGKL
+128 EEGKL

-154 CSWEV
+154 CGWEV

-174 DEKSEKVTMVI
+174 DEKSEKVTMMI

-210 GVQDAIDTMIASG
+210 GVQDAIETMIASG

-247 HPGDKVWEENAGRWE
+247 HQGDKLWEENAGRWE
-262 DEDAGNVEVTEARQ
+262 DEDAGNAEVTAARQ
-276 KITASL
+276 KITSSL

-294 FYDSRNSEN
+294 FYDSRNSN
-303 PIEKSYVTGL
+303 TPIERTYVTGL

-332 HTLSEMDD
+332 HTLSDMDD

-367 GLIDKST
+367 GLIDKSQ
-374 QKSKGLT
+374 QKGKGMT

-403 IAMAATSVTRYLGN
+403 IAMAVTSLTRYFGTVAEN
-417 VAQNVYLQ
+417 VTLQ
-425 NRVQELQPAQ
+425 ARVEELQPAQ
-435 AVYNDYLA
+435 TVYNEYLSA
-443 AEAQYD
+443 AAQYD
-449 KYTYLYAYT
+449 KYKYLYEYT
-458 QTPNENLV
+458 ENPNENLV

-471 LEQILPDSFY
+471 LEQILPSSFW

-486 SDQTGISM
+486 SDMEGISM

-509 NIRNMQ
+509 NIRNME
-515 SIDDVE
+515 SIEDVQ
-521 ISNITDSKD
+521 ISNITDTQNELGESA
-530 ETGTSIVTFSITGSY
+530 VTFSITG
-545 KVLGVIL
+545 
-552 SIAMAATSVTRYL
+552 
-565 GNVAQNVYLQNRV
+565 
-578 QELQPAQAVYNDYL
+578 
-592 AAEAQYDK
+592 
-600 YTYLYAYTQTP
+600 TYADIHADTEET
-611 NENLV
+611 E
-616 EFINEL
+616 
-622 EQILPDSFYTNS
+622 S
-634 FSSDQTGI
+634 TGD
-642 SMSVT
+642 T
-647 VEGKAAAARTILNIR
+647 
-662 NMQSIDDVEISNITD
+662 
-677 SKDET
+677 T
-682 GTSIVTFSITG
+682 GT
-693 SYKELTDETEE
+693 
-704 SGEAQADTQTAQ
+704 TAQ

>member
-1 MAMNNR
+1 MNNR

-21 EMDYKVKKPKV
+21 EIDYKVKKPKV

-41 EGIVVDGML
+41 EGVVVDGML
-50 QPTQEYADRMV
+50 QPTQEYADHLV

-92 VKASKIEALVK
+92 VKANKIEALVK
-103 TNANEYFPVDLTQY
+103 TNANDYFPVDLTQY

-128 ENGKL
+128 EEGKL
-133 RVMALAVPKALLD
+133 RVMALAVPKALLN

-154 CSWEV
+154 CGWEV

-174 DEKSEKVTMVI
+174 DEKSEKVTMMI
-185 KIDENSTIVT
+185 KIDENNTIVT

-210 GVQDAIDTMIASG
+210 GVQDAIETMIASG

-247 HPGDKVWEENAGRWE
+247 HQGDKVWEENAGRWE
-262 DEDAGNVEVTEARQ
+262 DEDAGNVEVTAARQ
-276 KITASL
+276 KITSTL

-294 FYDSRNSEN
+294 FYDSRNGDT
-303 PIEKSYVTGL
+303 PIERTYVTGL

-332 HTLSEMDD
+332 HTLSDMDD

-367 GLIDKST
+367 GLIDKSQ
-374 QKSKGLT
+374 QKAKGMT

-403 IAMAATSVTRYLGN
+403 IAMAVTSLTRYFGTVAEN
-417 VAQNVYLQ
+417 VALQ
-425 NRVQELQPAQ
+425 ARVEELQPAQ
-435 AVYNDYLA
+435 TVYNEYLSA
-443 AEAQYD
+443 AAQYD
-449 KYTYLYAYT
+449 KYKYLYEYT
-458 QTPNENLV
+458 ENPNENLV

-481 TNSFS
+481 TDSFS

-494 SVTVEGKAAAARTIL
+494 TVNVEGKAAAARTIL
-509 NIRNMQ
+509 NIRNME
-515 SIDDVE
+515 SIEDVQ
-521 ISNITDSKD
+521 ISNITDNQD
-530 ETGTSIVTFSITGSY
+530 EMGGSWVMFSMTGTY
-545 KVLGVIL
+545 REL
-552 SIAMAATSVTRYL
+552 S
-565 GNVAQNVYLQNRV
+565 
-578 QELQPAQAVYNDYL
+578 
-592 AAEAQYDK
+592 
-600 YTYLYAYTQTP
+600 
-611 NENLV
+611 
-616 EFINEL
+616 
-622 EQILPDSFYTNS
+622 
-634 FSSDQTGI
+634 
-642 SMSVT
+642 
-647 VEGKAAAARTILNIR
+647 
-662 NMQSIDDVEISNITD
+662 
-677 SKDET
+677 
-682 GTSIVTFSITG
+682 
-693 SYKELTDETEE
+693 DETEE
-704 SGEAQADTQTAQ
+704 TGETVESTQSVQ

>member
-21 EMDYKVKKPKV
+21 EIDYKVKKPKV

-41 EGIVVDGML
+41 EGVVVDGML
-50 QPTQEYADRMV
+50 QPTQEYADHLV

-69 RTKKVIFTIS
+69 RTKRVIFTIS

-92 VKASKIEALVK
+92 VKANKIEALVK
-103 TNANEYFPVDLTQY
+103 TNANDYFPVDLTQY

-128 ENGKL
+128 EEGKL
-133 RVMALAVPKALLD
+133 RVMALAVPKALLN

-154 CSWEV
+154 CGWEV

-174 DEKSEKVTMVI
+174 DEKSEKVTMMI

-210 GVQDAIDTMIASG
+210 GVQDAIETMIASG

-247 HPGDKVWEENAGRWE
+247 HQGDKLWEENAGRWE
-262 DEDAGNVEVTEARQ
+262 DEDAGNVEVTAARQ
-276 KITASL
+276 KITSSL

-294 FYDSRNSEN
+294 FYDSRNGDN
-303 PIEKSYVTGL
+303 PIQKTFVTGL

-332 HTLSEMDD
+332 HTWSDMED

-367 GLIDKST
+367 GLIDKSQ
-374 QKSKGLT
+374 QKAKGMT

-403 IAMAATSVTRYLGN
+403 IAMAVTSLTRYFGTVAEN
-417 VAQNVYLQ
+417 VALQ
-425 NRVQELQPAQ
+425 ARVEELQPAQ
-435 AVYNDYLA
+435 TVYNDYLA
-443 AEAQYD
+443 TAAQYD
-449 KYTYLYAYT
+449 KYQYLYEYT
-458 QTPNENLV
+458 ENPNENLV

-471 LEQILPDSFY
+471 LEQILPSSFW

-486 SDQTGISM
+486 SDMEGISM

-509 NIRNMQ
+509 NIRNME
-515 SIDDVE
+515 SIEDVQ
-521 ISNITDSKD
+521 ISNITDAQNELGESA
-530 ETGTSIVTFSITGSY
+530 VTFSITGTYADIHADSEEAENT
-545 KVLGVIL
+545 GD
-552 SIAMAATSVTRYL
+552 AA
-565 GNVAQNVYLQNRV
+565 
-578 QELQPAQAVYNDYL
+578 
-592 AAEAQYDK
+592 
-600 YTYLYAYTQTP
+600 
-611 NENLV
+611 
-616 EFINEL
+616 
-622 EQILPDSFYTNS
+622 
-634 FSSDQTGI
+634 
-642 SMSVT
+642 
-647 VEGKAAAARTILNIR
+647 
-662 NMQSIDDVEISNITD
+662 
-677 SKDET
+677 
-682 GTSIVTFSITG
+682 GT
-693 SYKELTDETEE
+693 
-704 SGEAQADTQTAQ
+704 TAQ